1 MHSDEL
7 LIEVLTEEL
16 PAQALLNEYKEM
28 PKKLHALFQKHAIE
42 VRNETQNQNQ
52 NQNNIEVFYTPRRL
66 CVLVKD
72 FPLFTKETKEE
83 FFGPPIEI
91 ACNNKDKAQGLNA
104 LGLGF
109 YQKLGLK
116 DPKHFQSAFKN
127 NKEVLYHAKTN
138 PKQPTK
144 NLIMPIVLEFLESL
158 NFGKSMRWG
167 SVEKSFIRPI
177 HNICVLF
184 NGENFNNIEIKE
196 YGFKTKQATKA
207 HRQEGFDFIEVHS
220 PREYFEVLEKNHVI
234 LDPKKREEKILQ
246 EIKELETKH
255 HIIVEIDRDLLDEV
269 IAITEY
275 PSTLLGEFDKA
286 FLKLPSEIII
296 TSMKENQR
304 YFATFNQESQKEGQK
319 EDQKLHNGFIVVSN
333 AINKDKQ
340 KIILGNQKVLKAR
353 LSDAVFFYEND
364 LKKPLDN
371 APLESVVFVQGLGT
385 LRDKME
391 RELIIAQY
399 LTQKYAS
406 SLNMPLE
413 KALELMNR
421 AVQIAKADLLS
432 EVVYEFTELQGI
444 MGYYYAL
451 KQNENE
457 WVALSLKEQYLPAS
471 ENAPLPSSVFS
482 AIVALSLKLDSL
494 FSLFSAGKIPS
505 GSKDPFALRRLSFGL
520 LKIVA
525 HYGLKFDL
533 KVDLKNL
540 FEKVGVYQS
549 FDLEILEKFL
559 LERFNNL
566 IDCNPS
572 IIRSVLNTNERDI
585 VAIIQ
590 KVKALKRFL
599 DDPKNAQKKE
609 LLFSAF
615 KRLANINKDRNPNQT
630 SGFSANLF
638 KEPQEHALFKAFNA
652 LKTSA
657 FESLDSKI
665 EAYFGLHAPLEE
677 YFKSVLVMDK
687 DLEIQKN
694 RKNFL
699 WNVYQSFLEIGDIKE
714 IAI

>member
-7 LIEVLTEEL
+7 LVEILVEEL

-28 PKKLHALFQKHAIE
+28 PKKLHALFNKCALE
-42 VRNETQNQNQ
+42 VG
-52 NQNNIEVFYTPRRL
+52 NIEIFYTPRRL
-66 CVLVKD
+66 CLLVKD
-72 FPLFTKETKEE
+72 LPLLTQETKEE
-83 FFGPPIEI
+83 FFGPPVKI
-91 ACNNKDKAQGLNA
+91 ACNHQDKTQGLNA

-116 DPKHFQSAFKN
+116 DHQHFQTAFKN
-127 NKEVLYHAKTN
+127 NKEVLYHAKIHA
-138 PKQPTK
+138 KEPTK
-144 NLIMPIVLEFLESL
+144 DLIMPIVLEFLEGL

-167 SVEKSFIRPI
+167 NVEKSFIRPI

-184 NGENFNNIEIKE
+184 NGENFNDIEVKE
-196 YGFKTKQATKA
+196 YGFKTKQATKV
-207 HRQEGFDFIEVHS
+207 HRQEGFDFIQVDS
-220 PREYFEVLEKNHVI
+220 PKAYFEVLEKNHVI
-234 LDPKKREEKILQ
+234 LDPKKREAKILK

-255 HIIVEIDRDLLDEV
+255 NIIVEIDRDLLDEV
-269 IAITEY
+269 VAITEY
-275 PSTLLGEFDKA
+275 PSALLGEFDKA
-286 FLKLPSEIII
+286 FLKLPSEIIT

-304 YFATFNQESQKEGQK
+304 YFAAFNQKSQESPT
-319 EDQKLHNGFIVVSN
+319 LHNGFIVVSN
-333 AINKDKQ
+333 AISKDKQ
-340 KIILGNQKVLKAR
+340 KIIAGNQKVLKAR

-385 LRDKME
+385 LKDKME
-391 RELIIAQY
+391 REAVIAQY

-413 KALELMNR
+413 KALELVSR
-421 AVQIAKADLLS
+421 AVRITKADLLS
-432 EVVYEFTELQGI
+432 EVVYEFSELQGI

-457 WVALSLKEQYLPAS
+457 LVALSVKEQYLPTS

-494 FSLFSAGKIPS
+494 FSLFSVGKIPS

-525 HYGLKFDL
+525 HYGLEFDL
-533 KVDLKNL
+533 KADLKNL

-585 VAIIQ
+585 VKIIQ
-590 KVKALKRFL
+590 KVKALKHFL

-615 KRLANINKDRNPNQT
+615 KRLANINKDRNPNE
-630 SGFSANLF
+630 SSEFSISLF
-638 KEPQEHALFKAFNA
+638 KELQEHALFEAFNA
-652 LKTSA
+652 IKTSA

-687 DLEIQKN
+687 DIEIQKN

-699 WNVYQSFLEIGDIKE
+699 WGVYQSFLEIGDIKE

>member
-1 MHSDEL
+1 
-7 LIEVLTEEL
+7 
-16 PAQALLNEYKEM
+16 M
-28 PKKLHALFQKHAIE
+28 PKKLHALFQKHALE
-42 VRNETQNQNQ
+42 VG
-52 NQNNIEVFYTPRRL
+52 NIEIFYTPRRL
-66 CVLVKD
+66 CLLVKD
-72 FPLFTKETKEE
+72 FPLLTQETKEE
-83 FFGPPIEI
+83 FFGPPVKI
-91 ACNNKDKAQGLNA
+91 ACNHQDKTQGLNE

-116 DPKHFQSAFKN
+116 DHQHFQTAFKN
-127 NKEVLYHAKTN
+127 SKEVLYHAKIHA
-138 PKQPTK
+138 KEPTK
-144 NLIMPIVLEFLESL
+144 DLIMPIVLEFLEGL

-184 NGENFNNIEIKE
+184 NGENFNGIEVKE

-207 HRQEGFDFIEVHS
+207 HRQEGFDFIQVDS
-220 PREYFEVLEKNHVI
+220 PKAYFEVLEKNHVI
-234 LDPKKREEKILQ
+234 LDPKKREAKILQ

-255 HIIVEIDRDLLDEV
+255 RIIVEIDRDLLDEV
-269 IAITEY
+269 VAITEY
-275 PSTLLGEFDKA
+275 PSALLGEFDKA

-304 YFATFNQESQKEGQK
+304 YFAVFSQKSQENPT
-319 EDQKLHNGFIVVSN
+319 LHNGFIVVSN

-340 KIILGNQKVLKAR
+340 KIIAGNQKVLKAR

-371 APLESVVFVQGLGT
+371 TPLESVVFVQGLGT
-385 LRDKME
+385 LKDKME
-391 RELIIAQY
+391 REAIIAQY

-413 KALELMNR
+413 KALELIGR
-421 AVQIAKADLLS
+421 AVRIAKADLLS
-432 EVVYEFTELQGI
+432 EVVYEFSELQGI

-457 WVALSLKEQYLPAS
+457 LVALSVKEQYLPAS

-494 FSLFSAGKIPS
+494 FSLFSVGKIPS

-520 LKIVA
+520 LKIIA
-525 HYGLKFDL
+525 HYGLEFDL
-533 KVDLKNL
+533 KADLKNL

-549 FDLEILEKFL
+549 FDLEVLEKFL

-585 VAIIQ
+585 VKIIQ

-615 KRLANINKDRNPNQT
+615 KRLANINKDRNPNE
-630 SGFSANLF
+630 SSEFFISLF
-638 KEPQEHALFKAFNA
+638 KESQEHALFEAFNVI
-652 LKTSA
+652 KTSA

-687 DLEIQKN
+687 DIEIQKN

-699 WNVYQSFLEIGDIKE
+699 WSVYQSFLEIGDIKE

>member
-7 LIEVLTEEL
+7 LVEILVEEL

-28 PKKLHALFQKHAIE
+28 PKKLHALFQKCALE
-42 VRNETQNQNQ
+42 VG
-52 NQNNIEVFYTPRRL
+52 NIEIFYTPRRL
-66 CVLVKD
+66 CLLIKD
-72 FPLFTKETKEE
+72 FPLLTQETKEE
-83 FFGPPIEI
+83 FFGPPVKI
-91 ACNNKDKAQGLNA
+91 ACNNEDKTQGLNA

-116 DPKHFQSAFKN
+116 DHQHFQTAFKN
-127 NKEVLYHAKTN
+127 NKEVLYHAKIHE
-138 PKQPTK
+138 KEPTK
-144 NLIMPIVLEFLESL
+144 DLIMPIVLEFLEGL

-184 NGENFNNIEIKE
+184 NGENFNGIEVKE
-196 YGFKTKQATKA
+196 YGFKTKQATKV
-207 HRQEGFDFIEVHS
+207 HRQEGFDFIQVDS
-220 PREYFEVLEKNHVI
+220 PKAYFEVLEKNHVI
-234 LDPKKREEKILQ
+234 LDPKKREAKILQ

-255 HIIVEIDRDLLDEV
+255 CIIVETDRDLLDEV
-269 IAITEY
+269 VAITEY
-275 PSTLLGEFDKA
+275 PSALLGEFDKA
-286 FLKLPSEIII
+286 FLKLPSEIIT

-304 YFATFNQESQKEGQK
+304 YFAAFSQKSQESPT
-319 EDQKLHNGFIVVSN
+319 LHNGFVVVSN

-340 KIILGNQKVLKAR
+340 KIIAGNQKVLKAR

-385 LRDKME
+385 LKDKME
-391 RELIIAQY
+391 REAIIAQY
-399 LTQKYAS
+399 LTQKYAP

-413 KALELMNR
+413 KALELVGR
-421 AVQIAKADLLS
+421 AVRIAKADLLS
-432 EVVYEFTELQGI
+432 EVVYEFSELQGI

-457 WVALSLKEQYLPAS
+457 LVALSVKEQYLPTS

-494 FSLFSAGKIPS
+494 FSLFSTGKIPS

-520 LKIVA
+520 LKIIA
-525 HYGLKFDL
+525 HYGLEFDL
-533 KVDLKNL
+533 KADLKNL

-549 FDLEILEKFL
+549 FDLEVLEKFL
-559 LERFNNL
+559 LERFHNL

-585 VAIIQ
+585 VKIIQ

-615 KRLANINKDRNPNQT
+615 KRLANINKDRNPNES
-630 SGFSANLF
+630 SGFSTSLF
-638 KEPQEHALFKAFNA
+638 KEPEEHALFEAFNA
-652 LKTSA
+652 IKTSA

-687 DLEIQKN
+687 DIEIQKN

-699 WNVYQSFLEIGDIKE
+699 WSVYQSFLEIGDIKE

>member
-7 LIEVLTEEL
+7 LVEILVEEL

-28 PKKLHALFQKHAIE
+28 PKKLHALFQKRALE
-42 VRNETQNQNQ
+42 VG
-52 NQNNIEVFYTPRRL
+52 NIEIFYTPRRL
-66 CVLVKD
+66 CLLVKD
-72 FPLFTKETKEE
+72 FPLLTQETKEE
-83 FFGPPIEI
+83 FFGPPVKI
-91 ACNNKDKAQGLNA
+91 ACNHQDKTQGLNE

-116 DPKHFQSAFKN
+116 DHQHFQTAFKN
-127 NKEVLYHAKTN
+127 NKEVLYHAKIHE
-138 PKQPTK
+138 KEPTK
-144 NLIMPIVLEFLESL
+144 DLIIPIVLEFLEGL

-167 SVEKSFIRPI
+167 NVEKSFIRPI

-184 NGENFNNIEIKE
+184 NGENFNGIEVKE

-207 HRQEGFDFIEVHS
+207 HRQEGFDFIQVDS
-220 PREYFEVLEKNHVI
+220 PKAYFEVLEKKHVI
-234 LDPKKREEKILQ
+234 LDPKKREAKILQ

-255 HIIVEIDRDLLDEV
+255 NIIVEIDRDLLDEV
-269 IAITEY
+269 VAITEY
-275 PSTLLGEFDKA
+275 PSALLGEFDKA
-286 FLKLPSEIII
+286 FLKLPSEIIT

-304 YFATFNQESQKEGQK
+304 YFAAFNQKSQESPT
-319 EDQKLHNGFIVVSN
+319 LHNGFIVVSN

-340 KIILGNQKVLKAR
+340 KIIAGNQKVLKAR

-385 LRDKME
+385 LKDKME
-391 RELIIAQY
+391 REAIIAQY

-406 SLNMPLE
+406 SLNMSLE
-413 KALELMNR
+413 KALELVSR
-421 AVQIAKADLLS
+421 AVRIAKADLLS
-432 EVVYEFTELQGI
+432 EVVYEFSELQGI

-457 WVALSLKEQYLPAS
+457 LVALSVKEQYLPAS

-494 FSLFSAGKIPS
+494 FSLFSVGKIPS

-525 HYGLKFDL
+525 HYGLEFDL
-533 KVDLKNL
+533 KADLKNL

-549 FDLEILEKFL
+549 FDLEVLEKFL

-585 VAIIQ
+585 VKIIQ

-615 KRLANINKDRNPNQT
+615 KRLANINKDRNPNE
-630 SGFSANLF
+630 SSEFSISLF
-638 KEPQEHALFKAFNA
+638 KELQEHALFEAFNA
-652 LKTSA
+652 IKTSA
-657 FESLDSKI
+657 FENLDSKI

-687 DLEIQKN
+687 DIEIQKN

-699 WNVYQSFLEIGDIKE
+699 WGVYQSFLEIGDIKE

>member
-7 LIEVLTEEL
+7 LVEILVEEL

-28 PKKLHALFQKHAIE
+28 PKKLHALFNKHALE
-42 VRNETQNQNQ
+42 VG
-52 NQNNIEVFYTPRRL
+52 NIEIFYTPRRL
-66 CVLVKD
+66 CLLVKD
-72 FPLFTKETKEE
+72 FPLLTQETKEE
-83 FFGPPIEI
+83 FFGPPVKI
-91 ACNNKDKAQGLNA
+91 ACNHQDKTQGLNE

-116 DPKHFQSAFKN
+116 DHQHFQTAFKN
-127 NKEVLYHAKTN
+127 NKEVLYHAKIHA
-138 PKQPTK
+138 KEPTK
-144 NLIMPIVLEFLESL
+144 DLIMPIVLEFLEGL

-167 SVEKSFIRPI
+167 NVEKSFIRPI

-184 NGENFNNIEIKE
+184 NGENFNGIEVKE
-196 YGFKTKQATKA
+196 YGFKTKQATKV
-207 HRQEGFDFIEVHS
+207 HRQEGFDFIQVDS
-220 PREYFEVLEKNHVI
+220 PKAYFEVLEKKHVI
-234 LDPKKREEKILQ
+234 LDPKKREAKILQ

-269 IAITEY
+269 VAITEY
-275 PSTLLGEFDKA
+275 PSALLGEFDKA
-286 FLKLPSEIII
+286 FLKLPSEIIT

-304 YFATFNQESQKEGQK
+304 YFAAFNQKSQESPT
-319 EDQKLHNGFIVVSN
+319 LHNGFIVVSN

-340 KIILGNQKVLKAR
+340 KIIAGNQKVLKAR

-385 LRDKME
+385 LKDKME
-391 RELIIAQY
+391 REAIIAQY

-406 SLNMPLE
+406 SLNMSLE
-413 KALELMNR
+413 KALELIGR
-421 AVQIAKADLLS
+421 AVRIAKADLLS
-432 EVVYEFTELQGI
+432 EVVYEFSELQGI

-457 WVALSLKEQYLPAS
+457 LVALSVKEQYLPAS

-494 FSLFSAGKIPS
+494 FSLFSVGKIPS

-525 HYGLKFDL
+525 HYGLGFDL
-533 KVDLKNL
+533 KADLKNL
-540 FEKVGVYQS
+540 FERVGVYQS
-549 FDLEILEKFL
+549 FDLEVLEKFL

-585 VAIIQ
+585 VKIIQ

-615 KRLANINKDRNPNQT
+615 KRLANINKDRNPNE
-630 SGFSANLF
+630 SSEFFISLF
-638 KEPQEHALFKAFNA
+638 KESQEHALFEAFNA
-652 LKTSA
+652 IKTSA

-687 DLEIQKN
+687 DIEIQKN

-699 WNVYQSFLEIGDIKE
+699 WGVYQSFLEIGDIKE

>member
-7 LIEVLTEEL
+7 LVEILVEEL

-28 PKKLHALFQKHAIE
+28 PKKLHALFQKHALE
-42 VRNETQNQNQ
+42 VG
-52 NQNNIEVFYTPRRL
+52 NIEIFYTPRRL
-66 CVLVKD
+66 CLLVKD
-72 FPLFTKETKEE
+72 FPLLTQETKEE
-83 FFGPPIEI
+83 FFGPPVKI
-91 ACNNKDKAQGLNA
+91 ACNHQDKTQGLNE

-116 DPKHFQSAFKN
+116 DYQHFQTAFKN
-127 NKEVLYHAKTN
+127 NKEVLYHAKIHE
-138 PKQPTK
+138 KEPTK
-144 NLIMPIVLEFLESL
+144 DLIMPIVLEFLEDL

-167 SVEKSFIRPI
+167 NVEKSFIRPI

-184 NGENFNNIEIKE
+184 NGENFNDIEVKE
-196 YGFKTKQATKA
+196 YGFKTKQATKV
-207 HRQEGFDFIEVHS
+207 HRQDGFDFIQVDS
-220 PREYFEVLEKNHVI
+220 PKAYFEVLEKKHVI
-234 LDPKKREEKILQ
+234 LDPKKREAKILQ

-255 HIIVEIDRDLLDEV
+255 RIIVEIDRDLLDEV
-269 IAITEY
+269 VAITEY
-275 PSTLLGEFDKA
+275 PSALLGEFDKE
-286 FLKLPSEIII
+286 FLKLPSEIIT

-304 YFATFNQESQKEGQK
+304 YFAAFNQKSQESPT
-319 EDQKLHNGFIVVSN
+319 LHNGFIVVSN

-340 KIILGNQKVLKAR
+340 KIIAGNQKVLKAR

-385 LRDKME
+385 LKDKME
-391 RELIIAQY
+391 REAVIAQY
-399 LTQKYAS
+399 LTQKYAP

-413 KALELMNR
+413 KALELVSR
-421 AVQIAKADLLS
+421 AVRIAKADLLS
-432 EVVYEFTELQGI
+432 EVVYEFSELQGI

-457 WVALSLKEQYLPAS
+457 LVALSVKEQYLPAS

-525 HYGLKFDL
+525 HYGLEFDL
-533 KVDLKNL
+533 KADLKNL

-549 FDLEILEKFL
+549 FDLEVLEKFL

-585 VAIIQ
+585 VKIIQ

-615 KRLANINKDRNPNQT
+615 KRLANINKDRNPNES
-630 SGFSANLF
+630 SGFSISLF
-638 KEPQEHALFKAFNA
+638 KELQEHALFEAFNA
-652 LKTSA
+652 IKTST

-687 DLEIQKN
+687 DIEIQKN

-699 WNVYQSFLEIGDIKE
+699 WGVYQSFLEIGDIKE

>member
-7 LIEVLTEEL
+7 LVEILVEEL

-28 PKKLHALFQKHAIE
+28 PKKLHALFQKRALE
-42 VRNETQNQNQ
+42 VG
-52 NQNNIEVFYTPRRL
+52 NIEIFYTPRRL
-66 CVLVKD
+66 CLLVKD
-72 FPLFTKETKEE
+72 FPLLTQETKEE
-83 FFGPPIEI
+83 FFGPPIKI
-91 ACNNKDKAQGLNA
+91 ACNHQDKTQGLNA

-116 DPKHFQSAFKN
+116 DHQHFQTAFKN
-127 NKEVLYHAKTN
+127 NKEVLYHAKIHA
-138 PKQPTK
+138 KEPTK
-144 NLIMPIVLEFLESL
+144 DLIMPIVLEFLEGL

-167 SVEKSFIRPI
+167 NVEKSFIRPI

-184 NGENFNNIEIKE
+184 NGENFNGIEVKE
-196 YGFKTKQATKA
+196 YGFKTKQATKV
-207 HRQEGFDFIEVHS
+207 HRQEGFDFIQVDS
-220 PREYFEVLEKNHVI
+220 PKAYFEVLEKNHVI
-234 LDPKKREEKILQ
+234 LDPKKREAKILQ

-255 HIIVEIDRDLLDEV
+255 RIIVEIDRDLLDEV
-269 IAITEY
+269 VAITEY

-286 FLKLPSEIII
+286 FLKLPSEIIT

-304 YFATFNQESQKEGQK
+304 YFAVFNQKSQESPT
-319 EDQKLHNGFIVVSN
+319 LHNGFIVVSN

-340 KIILGNQKVLKAR
+340 KIIAGNQKVLKAR

-385 LRDKME
+385 LKDKME
-391 RELIIAQY
+391 REAVIAQY

-413 KALELMNR
+413 KALELVGR
-421 AVQIAKADLLS
+421 AVRIAKADLLS
-432 EVVYEFTELQGI
+432 EVVYEFSELQGI

-457 WVALSLKEQYLPAS
+457 LVALSVKEQYLPAS
-471 ENAPLPSSVFS
+471 ENASLPSSVFS

-494 FSLFSAGKIPS
+494 FSLFSVGKIPS

-520 LKIVA
+520 LKIIA
-525 HYGLKFDL
+525 HYGLGFDL
-533 KVDLKNL
+533 KADLKNL

-549 FDLEILEKFL
+549 FDLEVLEKFL

-585 VAIIQ
+585 VKIIQ

-615 KRLANINKDRNPNQT
+615 KRLANINKDRNPNE
-630 SGFSANLF
+630 SSEFFISLF
-638 KEPQEHALFKAFNA
+638 KESQEHALFEAFNVI
-652 LKTSA
+652 KTSA

-665 EAYFGLHAPLEE
+665 EAYFGLHVPLEE

-687 DLEIQKN
+687 DIEIQKN

-699 WNVYQSFLEIGDIKE
+699 WSVYQSFLEIGDIKE

>member
-7 LIEVLTEEL
+7 LVEILVEEL

-28 PKKLHALFQKHAIE
+28 PKKLHVLFHKRALE
-42 VRNETQNQNQ
+42 VG
-52 NQNNIEVFYTPRRL
+52 NIEIFYTPRRL
-66 CVLVKD
+66 CLLVKD
-72 FPLFTKETKEE
+72 FPLLTQETKEE
-83 FFGPPIEI
+83 FFGPPVKI
-91 ACNNKDKAQGLNA
+91 ACNHQDKTQGLNE

-116 DPKHFQSAFKN
+116 DHQHFQTAFKN
-127 NKEVLYHAKTN
+127 NKEVLYHAKIHA
-138 PKQPTK
+138 KEPTK
-144 NLIMPIVLEFLESL
+144 DLIMPIVLEFLEGL

-167 SVEKSFIRPI
+167 NVEKSFIRPI

-184 NGENFNNIEIKE
+184 NGENFNDIEVKE

-207 HRQEGFDFIEVHS
+207 HRQESFDFIQVDS
-220 PREYFEVLEKNHVI
+220 PKAYFEVLEKNHVI
-234 LDPKKREEKILQ
+234 LDPKKREAKILQ

-255 HIIVEIDRDLLDEV
+255 RIIVEIDRDLLDEV
-269 IAITEY
+269 VAITEY
-275 PSTLLGEFDKA
+275 PSALLGEFDKA
-286 FLKLPSEIII
+286 FLKLPSEIIT

-304 YFATFNQESQKEGQK
+304 YFAAFNQKSQESPT
-319 EDQKLHNGFIVVSN
+319 LHNGFIVVSN

-340 KIILGNQKVLKAR
+340 KIIAGNQKVLKAR

-385 LRDKME
+385 LKDKME
-391 RELIIAQY
+391 REAIIAQY
-399 LTQKYAS
+399 LTQKYAP

-413 KALELMNR
+413 KALELVGR
-421 AVQIAKADLLS
+421 AVRIAKADLLS
-432 EVVYEFTELQGI
+432 EVVYEFSELQGI

-451 KQNENE
+451 EQNENE
-457 WVALSLKEQYLPAS
+457 LVALSVKEQYLPAS

-494 FSLFSAGKIPS
+494 FSLFSVGKIPS

-525 HYGLKFDL
+525 HYGLEFDL
-533 KVDLKNL
+533 KADLKNL
-540 FEKVGVYQS
+540 FEKVGVYQK
-549 FDLEILEKFL
+549 FDLEVLEKFL

-585 VAIIQ
+585 VKIIQ

-615 KRLANINKDRNPNQT
+615 KRLANINKDRNPNE
-630 SGFSANLF
+630 SSEFFISLF
-638 KEPQEHALFKAFNA
+638 KELQEHALFEAFNA
-652 LKTSA
+652 IKTSA

-687 DLEIQKN
+687 DIEIQKN

-699 WNVYQSFLEIGDIKE
+699 WGVYQSFLEIGDIKE

>member
-7 LIEVLTEEL
+7 LVEILVEEL

-28 PKKLHALFQKHAIE
+28 PKKLHALFQKHALE
-42 VRNETQNQNQ
+42 VG
-52 NQNNIEVFYTPRRL
+52 NIEIFYTPRRL
-66 CVLVKD
+66 CLLVKD
-72 FPLFTKETKEE
+72 FPLLTQETKEE
-83 FFGPPIEI
+83 FFGPPVKI
-91 ACNNKDKAQGLNA
+91 ACNHQDKTQGLNE

-116 DPKHFQSAFKN
+116 DHQHFQTAFKN
-127 NKEVLYHAKTN
+127 NKEVLYHAKIHA
-138 PKQPTK
+138 KEPTK
-144 NLIMPIVLEFLESL
+144 DLIMPIVLEFLEGL

-167 SVEKSFIRPI
+167 NVEKSFIRPI

-184 NGENFNNIEIKE
+184 NGENFNGIEVKE

-207 HRQEGFDFIEVHS
+207 HRQEGFDFIQVDS
-220 PREYFEVLEKNHVI
+220 PKAYFEVLEKNHVI
-234 LDPKKREEKILQ
+234 LDPKKREAKILQ

-255 HIIVEIDRDLLDEV
+255 RIIVEIDRDLLDEV
-269 IAITEY
+269 VAITEY
-275 PSTLLGEFDKA
+275 PSVLLGEFDKA
-286 FLKLPSEIII
+286 FLKLPNEIIT

-304 YFATFNQESQKEGQK
+304 YFAAFNQKSQESPT
-319 EDQKLHNGFIVVSN
+319 LHNGFIVVSN

-340 KIILGNQKVLKAR
+340 KIIAGNQKVLKAR

-385 LRDKME
+385 LKDKME
-391 RELIIAQY
+391 REAIIAQY

-413 KALELMNR
+413 KALELIGR
-421 AVQIAKADLLS
+421 AVRIAKADLLS
-432 EVVYEFTELQGI
+432 EVVYEFSELQGI

-457 WVALSLKEQYLPAS
+457 LVALSVKEQYLPAS

-494 FSLFSAGKIPS
+494 FSLFSVGKIPS

-520 LKIVA
+520 LKIIA
-525 HYGLKFDL
+525 HYGLGFDL
-533 KVDLKNL
+533 KADLKNL

-549 FDLEILEKFL
+549 FDLEVLEKFL

-566 IDCNPS
+566 IDCNLS

-585 VAIIQ
+585 VKIIQ

-615 KRLANINKDRNPNQT
+615 KRLANINKDRNPNE
-630 SGFSANLF
+630 SSEFSISLF
-638 KEPQEHALFKAFNA
+638 KELQEHALFEAFNA
-652 LKTSA
+652 IKTSA

-687 DLEIQKN
+687 DIEIQKN

-699 WNVYQSFLEIGDIKE
+699 WGVYQSFLEIGDIKE

>member
-7 LIEVLTEEL
+7 LVEVLVEEL

-28 PKKLHALFQKHAIE
+28 PKKLHALFQKRALE
-42 VRNETQNQNQ
+42 VG
-52 NQNNIEVFYTPRRL
+52 NIEVFYTPRRL
-66 CVLVKD
+66 CLFVKD
-72 FPLFTKETKEE
+72 FPLLTQETKEE
-83 FFGPPIEI
+83 FFGPPVKI
-91 ACNNKDKAQGLNA
+91 ACNHQDKTQGLNA

-116 DPKHFQSAFKN
+116 DHQHFQTAFKN
-127 NKEVLYHAKTN
+127 NKEVLYHAKIHA
-138 PKQPTK
+138 KQPTK
-144 NLIMPIVLEFLESL
+144 DLIMPVVLEFLEGL

-167 SVEKSFIRPI
+167 NVEKSFIRPI

-184 NGENFNNIEIKE
+184 NGENFNDIEVKE

-207 HRQEGFDFIEVHS
+207 HRQEGFDFIQVDS
-220 PREYFEVLEKNHVI
+220 PKAYFEVLEKNHVI
-234 LDPKKREEKILQ
+234 LDPKKREAKILQ

-255 HIIVEIDRDLLDEV
+255 HIIVEMDRDLLDEV
-269 IAITEY
+269 VAITEY
-275 PSTLLGEFDKA
+275 PTVLLGEFDKA
-286 FLKLPSEIII
+286 FLKLPSEIIT

-304 YFATFNQESQKEGQK
+304 YFAIFNQKSQEESPT
-319 EDQKLHNGFIVVSN
+319 LHNGFIVVSN

-385 LRDKME
+385 LKDKME
-391 RELIIAQY
+391 RESIIAQY

-413 KALELMNR
+413 KALELVKR

-432 EVVYEFTELQGI
+432 EVVYEFSELQGI

-451 KQNENE
+451 EQNENE
-457 WVALSLKEQYLPAS
+457 LIALSLKEQYLPAS

-482 AIVALSLKLDSL
+482 SIVALSLKIDSL
-494 FSLFSAGKIPS
+494 FSLFSVGKIPS

-520 LKIVA
+520 LKIIA
-525 HYGLKFDL
+525 HYGLEFDL
-533 KVDLKNL
+533 KADLKNL
-540 FEKVGVYQS
+540 FQKVGVYQS

-585 VAIIQ
+585 VKIIQ

-615 KRLANINKDRNPNQT
+615 KRLANINKDRNPNE
-630 SGFSANLF
+630 SSEFSTHLF
-638 KEPQEHALFKAFNA
+638 KEPKEHALFEAFNA
-652 LKTSA
+652 IKTSA

-665 EAYFGLHAPLEE
+665 EAYFSLHAPLEE

-687 DLEIQKN
+687 DIEIQKN

-699 WNVYQSFLEIGDIKE
+699 WDVYQSFLEIGDIKE

>member
-7 LIEVLTEEL
+7 LVEILVEEL

-28 PKKLHALFQKHAIE
+28 PKKLHALFQKRALE
-42 VRNETQNQNQ
+42 VG
-52 NQNNIEVFYTPRRL
+52 NIEIFYTPRRL
-66 CVLVKD
+66 CLLVKD
-72 FPLFTKETKEE
+72 FPLLTQETKEE
-83 FFGPPIEI
+83 FFGPPVKI
-91 ACNNKDKAQGLNA
+91 ACNHQDKTQGLNA

-116 DPKHFQSAFKN
+116 DHQHFQTAFKN
-127 NKEVLYHAKTN
+127 NKEVLYHAKIHA
-138 PKQPTK
+138 KEPTK
-144 NLIMPIVLEFLESL
+144 DLIMPIVLEFLEGL

-167 SVEKSFIRPI
+167 NVEKSFIRPI

-184 NGENFNNIEIKE
+184 NGENFNGIEVKE

-207 HRQEGFDFIEVHS
+207 HRQEGFDFIQVDS
-220 PREYFEVLEKNHVI
+220 PKAYFEVLEKNHVI
-234 LDPKKREEKILQ
+234 LDPKKREAKILQ

-255 HIIVEIDRDLLDEV
+255 RIIVEIDRDLLDEV
-269 IAITEY
+269 VAITEY
-275 PSTLLGEFDKA
+275 PSALLGEFDKA
-286 FLKLPSEIII
+286 FLKLPNEIII

-304 YFATFNQESQKEGQK
+304 YFAAFNQKSQESPT
-319 EDQKLHNGFIVVSN
+319 LHNGFIVVSN

-340 KIILGNQKVLKAR
+340 KIIAGNQKVLKAR

-385 LRDKME
+385 LKDKME
-391 RELIIAQY
+391 REAIIAEY

-406 SLNMPLE
+406 SLNMSLE
-413 KALELMNR
+413 KALELVGR
-421 AVQIAKADLLS
+421 AVRIAKADLLS
-432 EVVYEFTELQGI
+432 EVVYEFSELQGI

-457 WVALSLKEQYLPAS
+457 LVALSVKEQYLPAS

-494 FSLFSAGKIPS
+494 FSLFSVGKIPS

-525 HYGLKFDL
+525 HYGLGFDL
-533 KVDLKNL
+533 KADLKNL

-549 FDLEILEKFL
+549 FDLEVLEKFL

-585 VAIIQ
+585 VKIIQ

-615 KRLANINKDRNPNQT
+615 KRLANINKDRNPDE
-630 SGFSANLF
+630 SSEFSISLF
-638 KEPQEHALFKAFNA
+638 KESQEHALFEAFKAI
-652 LKTSA
+652 KTSA

-687 DLEIQKN
+687 DIEIQKN

-699 WNVYQSFLEIGDIKE
+699 WGVYQSFLEIGDIKE

>member
-7 LIEVLTEEL
+7 LVEILVEEL

-28 PKKLHALFQKHAIE
+28 PKKLHALFQKHALE
-42 VRNETQNQNQ
+42 VG
-52 NQNNIEVFYTPRRL
+52 NIEIFYTPRRL
-66 CVLVKD
+66 CLLVKD
-72 FPLFTKETKEE
+72 FPLLTQETKEE
-83 FFGPPIEI
+83 FFGPPVKI
-91 ACNNKDKAQGLNA
+91 ACNHQDKTQGLNA

-116 DPKHFQSAFKN
+116 DHQHFQTAFKN
-127 NKEVLYHAKTN
+127 NKEVLYHAKIHA
-138 PKQPTK
+138 KEPTK
-144 NLIMPIVLEFLESL
+144 DLIMPIVLEFLEGL

-167 SVEKSFIRPI
+167 NVEKSFIRPI

-184 NGENFNNIEIKE
+184 NGENFNDIEVKE

-207 HRQEGFDFIEVHS
+207 HRQEGFDFIQVDS
-220 PREYFEVLEKNHVI
+220 PKAYFEVLEKKHVI
-234 LDPKKREEKILQ
+234 LDPKKREAKILQ

-255 HIIVEIDRDLLDEV
+255 CIIVEIDRDLLDEIV
-269 IAITEY
+269 AITEY
-275 PSTLLGEFDKA
+275 PSALLGEFDKA
-286 FLKLPSEIII
+286 FLKLPSEIIT

-304 YFATFNQESQKEGQK
+304 YFAAFNQKSQESPT
-319 EDQKLHNGFIVVSN
+319 LHNGFIVVSN

-340 KIILGNQKVLKAR
+340 KIIAGNQKVLKAR

-385 LRDKME
+385 LKDKME
-391 RELIIAQY
+391 REVVIAQY

-413 KALELMNR
+413 KSLELVGR
-421 AVQIAKADLLS
+421 AVRIAKADLLS
-432 EVVYEFTELQGI
+432 EVVYEFSELQGI

-451 KQNENE
+451 EQNENE
-457 WVALSLKEQYLPAS
+457 LVALSVKEQYLPAS

-494 FSLFSAGKIPS
+494 FSLFSVGKIPS

-525 HYGLKFDL
+525 HYGLEFDL
-533 KVDLKNL
+533 KADLKNL

-549 FDLEILEKFL
+549 FDLEVLEKFL

-585 VAIIQ
+585 VKIIQ

-615 KRLANINKDRNPNQT
+615 KRLANINKDRNPNE
-630 SGFSANLF
+630 SSEFFISLF
-638 KEPQEHALFKAFNA
+638 KEPQEHALFEAFNA
-652 LKTSA
+652 IKTSA

-687 DLEIQKN
+687 DIEIQKN

-699 WNVYQSFLEIGDIKE
+699 WGVYQSFLEIGDIKE

>member
-1 MHSDEL
+1 MHSDKL
-7 LIEVLTEEL
+7 LVEILVEEL

-28 PKKLHALFQKHAIE
+28 PKKLHALFNKRALE
-42 VRNETQNQNQ
+42 VG
-52 NQNNIEVFYTPRRL
+52 NIEIFYTPRRL
-66 CVLVKD
+66 CLLVKD
-72 FPLFTKETKEE
+72 FPLLTQETKEE
-83 FFGPPIEI
+83 FFGPPVKI
-91 ACNNKDKAQGLNA
+91 ACNHQDKTQGLNE

-116 DPKHFQSAFKN
+116 DHQHFQTAFKN
-127 NKEVLYHAKTN
+127 NKEVLYHAKIHA
-138 PKQPTK
+138 KEPTK
-144 NLIMPIVLEFLESL
+144 DLIMPIVLEFLEGL

-167 SVEKSFIRPI
+167 NVEKSFIRPI

-184 NGENFNNIEIKE
+184 NGENFNDIEVKE
-196 YGFKTKQATKA
+196 YGFKTKQATKV
-207 HRQEGFDFIEVHS
+207 HRQEGFDFIRVDS
-220 PREYFEVLEKNHVI
+220 PKAYFEVLEKNHVI
-234 LDPKKREEKILQ
+234 LDPKKREAKILQ

-269 IAITEY
+269 VAITEY
-275 PSTLLGEFDKA
+275 PSALLGEFDKA
-286 FLKLPSEIII
+286 FLKLPSEIIT

-304 YFATFNQESQKEGQK
+304 YFAVFNQKSQESPT
-319 EDQKLHNGFIVVSN
+319 LHNGFIVVSN

-340 KIILGNQKVLKAR
+340 KIIAGNQKVLKAR

-385 LRDKME
+385 LKDKME
-391 RELIIAQY
+391 REAVIAQY

-406 SLNMPLE
+406 SLNMSLE
-413 KALELMNR
+413 KALELVSR
-421 AVQIAKADLLS
+421 AVRIAKADLLS
-432 EVVYEFTELQGI
+432 EVVYEFSELQGI

-457 WVALSLKEQYLPAS
+457 LVALSVKEQYLPAS
-471 ENAPLPSSVFS
+471 ENASLPSSVFS

-494 FSLFSAGKIPS
+494 FSLFSVGKIPS

-525 HYGLKFDL
+525 HYGLGFDL
-533 KVDLKNL
+533 KADLKNL

-585 VAIIQ
+585 VKIIQ

-609 LLFSAF
+609 LLFSVF
-615 KRLANINKDRNPNQT
+615 KRLANINKDRNPNE
-630 SGFSANLF
+630 SSEFSISLF
-638 KEPQEHALFKAFNA
+638 KEPQEHALFEAFKAI
-652 LKTSA
+652 KTSA

-687 DLEIQKN
+687 DIEIQKN

-699 WNVYQSFLEIGDIKE
+699 WSVYQSFLEIGDIKE

>member
-7 LIEVLTEEL
+7 LVEILVEEL

-28 PKKLHALFQKHAIE
+28 PKKLHALFNKRALE
-42 VRNETQNQNQ
+42 VG
-52 NQNNIEVFYTPRRL
+52 NIEIFYTPRRL
-66 CVLVKD
+66 CLLVKD
-72 FPLFTKETKEE
+72 FPLLTQETKEE
-83 FFGPPIEI
+83 FFGPPVKI
-91 ACNNKDKAQGLNA
+91 ACNYQDKTQGLNE

-116 DPKHFQSAFKN
+116 DRQHFQTAFKN
-127 NKEVLYHAKTN
+127 NKEVLYHAKIHA
-138 PKQPTK
+138 KEPTK
-144 NLIMPIVLEFLESL
+144 DLIMPIVLEFLEGL

-167 SVEKSFIRPI
+167 NVEKSFIRPI

-184 NGENFNNIEIKE
+184 NGENFNGIEVKE

-207 HRQEGFDFIEVHS
+207 HRQEGFDFIQVDS
-220 PREYFEVLEKNHVI
+220 PKAYFEVLEKKHVI
-234 LDPKKREEKILQ
+234 LDPKKREAKILQ

-255 HIIVEIDRDLLDEV
+255 NIIVEIDRDLLDEV
-269 IAITEY
+269 VAITEY
-275 PSTLLGEFDKA
+275 PSALLGEFDKA
-286 FLKLPSEIII
+286 FLKLPSEIIT

-304 YFATFNQESQKEGQK
+304 YFAAFNQKSQESPT
-319 EDQKLHNGFIVVSN
+319 LHNGFIVVSN

-340 KIILGNQKVLKAR
+340 KIIAGNQKVLKAR

-385 LRDKME
+385 LKDKME
-391 RELIIAQY
+391 REAIIAQY

-413 KALELMNR
+413 KALELVSR
-421 AVQIAKADLLS
+421 AVRIAKADLLS
-432 EVVYEFTELQGI
+432 EMVYEFSELQGI

-457 WVALSLKEQYLPAS
+457 LVALSVKEQYLPTS

-494 FSLFSAGKIPS
+494 FSLFSVGKIPS

-525 HYGLKFDL
+525 YYGLEFDL
-533 KVDLKNL
+533 KADLKNL

-549 FDLEILEKFL
+549 FDLEVLEKFL

-585 VAIIQ
+585 VKIIQ

-615 KRLANINKDRNPNQT
+615 KRLANINKDRNPNE
-630 SGFSANLF
+630 SSEFFISLF
-638 KEPQEHALFKAFNA
+638 KELQEHALFEAFNA
-652 LKTSA
+652 IKTSA

-665 EAYFGLHAPLEE
+665 EAYFGLRAPLEE

-687 DLEIQKN
+687 DIEIQKN

-699 WNVYQSFLEIGDIKE
+699 WSVYQSFLEIGDIKE

>member
-7 LIEVLTEEL
+7 LVEILVEEL

-28 PKKLHALFQKHAIE
+28 PKKLHALFQKRALE
-42 VRNETQNQNQ
+42 VG
-52 NQNNIEVFYTPRRL
+52 NIEIFYTPRRL
-66 CVLVKD
+66 CLLVKD
-72 FPLFTKETKEE
+72 FPLLTQETKEE
-83 FFGPPIEI
+83 FFGPPVKI
-91 ACNNKDKAQGLNA
+91 ACNHQDKTQGLNA

-116 DPKHFQSAFKN
+116 DHQHFQTAFKN
-127 NKEVLYHAKTN
+127 NKEVLYHAKIHA
-138 PKQPTK
+138 KEPTK
-144 NLIMPIVLEFLESL
+144 DLIMPIVLEFLEGL

-167 SVEKSFIRPI
+167 NVEKSFIRPI

-184 NGENFNNIEIKE
+184 NGGNFNDIEVKE
-196 YGFKTKQATKA
+196 YGFKTKQATKV
-207 HRQEGFDFIEVHS
+207 HRQDGFDFIQVDS
-220 PREYFEVLEKNHVI
+220 PKAYFEVLEKNHVI
-234 LDPKKREEKILQ
+234 LDPKKREAKILQ

-255 HIIVEIDRDLLDEV
+255 RIIVEIDRDLLDEV
-269 IAITEY
+269 VAITEY
-275 PSTLLGEFDKA
+275 PSALLGEFDKA

-304 YFATFNQESQKEGQK
+304 YFAAFSQKSQESPT
-319 EDQKLHNGFIVVSN
+319 LHNGFIVVSN

-340 KIILGNQKVLKAR
+340 KIIAGNQKVLKAR

-385 LRDKME
+385 LKDKME
-391 RELIIAQY
+391 REAVIAQY

-413 KALELMNR
+413 KALELIGR
-421 AVQIAKADLLS
+421 AVRIAKADLLS
-432 EVVYEFTELQGI
+432 EVVYEFSELQGI

-457 WVALSLKEQYLPAS
+457 LVALSVKEQYLPAS

-494 FSLFSAGKIPS
+494 FSLFSVGKIPS

-520 LKIVA
+520 LKIIA
-525 HYGLKFDL
+525 HYGLGFDL
-533 KVDLKNL
+533 KADLKNL

-549 FDLEILEKFL
+549 FDLEVVEKFL

-585 VAIIQ
+585 VKIIQ

-615 KRLANINKDRNPNQT
+615 KRLANINKDRNPNK
-630 SGFSANLF
+630 SSEFFISLF
-638 KEPQEHALFKAFNA
+638 KEPQEHALFEAFNA
-652 LKTSA
+652 IKTSA

-687 DLEIQKN
+687 DIEIQKN

-699 WNVYQSFLEIGDIKE
+699 WGVYQSFLEIGDIKE

>member
-7 LIEVLTEEL
+7 LVEILVEEL

-28 PKKLHALFQKHAIE
+28 PKKLHALFDKRALE
-42 VRNETQNQNQ
+42 VG
-52 NQNNIEVFYTPRRL
+52 NIEVFYTPRRL
-66 CVLVKD
+66 CLLVKD
-72 FPLFTKETKEE
+72 FPLLTQETKEE
-83 FFGPPIEI
+83 FFGPPVKI
-91 ACNNKDKAQGLNA
+91 ACNNEDKTQGLNA

-116 DPKHFQSAFKN
+116 DHQHFQTALKN
-127 NKEVLYHAKTN
+127 NKEVLYHAKIHE
-138 PKQPTK
+138 KEPTK
-144 NLIMPIVLEFLESL
+144 DLIIPIVLEFLESL

-167 SVEKSFIRPI
+167 NVEKSFIRPI

-184 NGENFNNIEIKE
+184 NGENFNDIEVKE
-196 YGFKTKQATKA
+196 YGFKTKQATKV
-207 HRQEGFDFIEVHS
+207 HRQEGFDFIQVDS
-220 PREYFEVLEKNHVI
+220 PKAYFEVLEKNHVI
-234 LDPKKREEKILQ
+234 LDPKKRKAKILQ
-246 EIKELETKH
+246 EIKDLETKH
-255 HIIVEIDRDLLDEV
+255 NIIVEIDRDLLDEV
-269 IAITEY
+269 VAITEY
-275 PSTLLGEFDKA
+275 PSALLGEFDKA
-286 FLKLPSEIII
+286 FLKLPTEIIT

-304 YFATFNQESQKEGQK
+304 YFAAFNQKNQESPT
-319 EDQKLHNGFIVVSN
+319 LHNGFIVVSN
-333 AINKDKQ
+333 AISKDKQ
-340 KIILGNQKVLKAR
+340 KIIAGNQKVLKAR

-385 LRDKME
+385 LKDKME
-391 RELIIAQY
+391 REAIIAQY

-413 KALELMNR
+413 KAFELVGR
-421 AVQIAKADLLS
+421 AVKIAKADLLS
-432 EVVYEFTELQGI
+432 EVVYEFSELQGI

-457 WVALSLKEQYLPAS
+457 LVALSVKEQYLPAS

-520 LKIVA
+520 LKIIA
-525 HYGLKFDL
+525 HYGLEFDL
-533 KVDLKNL
+533 KADLKNL

-549 FDLEILEKFL
+549 FDLEVLEKFL
-559 LERFNNL
+559 LERFHNL

-585 VAIIQ
+585 VKIIQ

-609 LLFSAF
+609 LLFSTF
-615 KRLANINKDRNPNQT
+615 KRLANINKDRNPNE
-630 SGFSANLF
+630 SSEFSISLF
-638 KEPQEHALFKAFNA
+638 KELQEHALFEAFNA
-652 LKTSA
+652 IKTSA
-657 FESLDSKI
+657 FEGLDSKI

-687 DLEIQKN
+687 DIEIQKN

-699 WNVYQSFLEIGDIKE
+699 WSVYQSFLEIGDIKE

>member
-7 LIEVLTEEL
+7 LVEILVEEL

-28 PKKLHALFQKHAIE
+28 PKKLHALFQKHALE
-42 VRNETQNQNQ
+42 VG
-52 NQNNIEVFYTPRRL
+52 NIEIFYTPRRL
-66 CVLVKD
+66 CLLVKD
-72 FPLFTKETKEE
+72 FPLLTQETKEE
-83 FFGPPIEI
+83 FFGPPVKI
-91 ACNNKDKAQGLNA
+91 ACNHQDKTQGLNA

-116 DPKHFQSAFKN
+116 DHQHFQIAFKN
-127 NKEVLYHAKTN
+127 NKEVLYHAKIHA
-138 PKQPTK
+138 KEPTK
-144 NLIMPIVLEFLESL
+144 DLIMPIVLEFLEGL

-167 SVEKSFIRPI
+167 NVEKSFIRPI

-184 NGENFNNIEIKE
+184 NGENFNDIEVKE

-207 HRQEGFDFIEVHS
+207 HRQEGFDFIQVDS
-220 PREYFEVLEKNHVI
+220 PKAYFEVLEKKHVI
-234 LDPKKREEKILQ
+234 LDPKKREAKILK

-269 IAITEY
+269 VAITEY
-275 PSTLLGEFDKA
+275 PSALLGEFDKA
-286 FLKLPSEIII
+286 FLKLPSEIIT

-304 YFATFNQESQKEGQK
+304 YFAAFNQKSQESPT
-319 EDQKLHNGFIVVSN
+319 LHNSFIVVSN

-340 KIILGNQKVLKAR
+340 KIIAGNQKVLKAR

-385 LRDKME
+385 LKDKME
-391 RELIIAQY
+391 REAIIAEY

-413 KALELMNR
+413 KALELVSR
-421 AVQIAKADLLS
+421 AVRIAKADLLS
-432 EVVYEFTELQGI
+432 EVVYEFSELQGI

-457 WVALSLKEQYLPAS
+457 LVALSVKEQYLPAS

-482 AIVALSLKLDSL
+482 TIVALSLKLDSL
-494 FSLFSAGKIPS
+494 FSLFSVGKIPS

-525 HYGLKFDL
+525 HYGLEFDL
-533 KVDLKNL
+533 KADLKNL

-549 FDLEILEKFL
+549 FDLEVLEKFL

-585 VAIIQ
+585 VKIIQ

-615 KRLANINKDRNPNQT
+615 KRLANINKDRNPNE
-630 SGFSANLF
+630 SSEFFISLF
-638 KEPQEHALFKAFNA
+638 KEPQEHALFEAFNA
-652 LKTSA
+652 IKTSA

-687 DLEIQKN
+687 DIEIQKN

-699 WNVYQSFLEIGDIKE
+699 WSVYQSFLEIGDIKE

>member
-7 LIEVLTEEL
+7 LVEILVEEL

-28 PKKLHALFQKHAIE
+28 PKKLHALFQKHALE
-42 VRNETQNQNQ
+42 VG
-52 NQNNIEVFYTPRRL
+52 NIEIFYTPRRL
-66 CVLVKD
+66 CLLVKD
-72 FPLFTKETKEE
+72 FPLLTQETKEE
-83 FFGPPIEI
+83 FFGPPVKI
-91 ACNNKDKAQGLNA
+91 ACNHQDKTQGLNE

-116 DPKHFQSAFKN
+116 DHQHFQTAFKN
-127 NKEVLYHAKTN
+127 NKEVLYHAKIHE
-138 PKQPTK
+138 KEPTK
-144 NLIMPIVLEFLESL
+144 DLIMPIVLEFLEGL

-184 NGENFNNIEIKE
+184 NGENFNDIEVKE

-207 HRQEGFDFIEVHS
+207 HRQEGFDFIQVDS
-220 PREYFEVLEKNHVI
+220 PKAYFEVLEKNHVI
-234 LDPKKREEKILQ
+234 LDPKKREAKILQ

-255 HIIVEIDRDLLDEV
+255 RIIVEIDRDLLDEV
-269 IAITEY
+269 VAITEY

-286 FLKLPSEIII
+286 FLKLPSEIIT

-304 YFATFNQESQKEGQK
+304 YFAAFNQKSQESPT
-319 EDQKLHNGFIVVSN
+319 LHNGFIVVSN

-340 KIILGNQKVLKAR
+340 KIIAGNQKVLKAR

-385 LRDKME
+385 LKDKME
-391 RELIIAQY
+391 REAVIAQY

-413 KALELMNR
+413 KSLELVSR
-421 AVQIAKADLLS
+421 AVRIAKADLLS
-432 EVVYEFTELQGI
+432 EVVYEFSELQGI

-457 WVALSLKEQYLPAS
+457 LVALSVKEQYLPAS

-494 FSLFSAGKIPS
+494 FSLFSVGKIPS

-520 LKIVA
+520 LKIIA
-525 HYGLKFDL
+525 HYGLEFDL
-533 KVDLKNL
+533 KADLKNL

-549 FDLEILEKFL
+549 FDLEVLEKFL

-585 VAIIQ
+585 VKIIQ

-609 LLFSAF
+609 LLFSTF
-615 KRLANINKDRNPNQT
+615 KRLANINKDRNPNE
-630 SGFSANLF
+630 SGEFFISLF
-638 KEPQEHALFKAFNA
+638 KEPQEHALFEAFNA
-652 LKTSA
+652 IKTSA

-665 EAYFGLHAPLEE
+665 EAYFGLYAPLEE

-687 DLEIQKN
+687 DVEIQKN

-699 WNVYQSFLEIGDIKE
+699 WGVYQSFLEIGDIKE

>member
-1 MHSDEL
+1 MHSNEL
-7 LIEVLTEEL
+7 LVEILVEEL

-28 PKKLHALFQKHAIE
+28 PKKLHALFQKRTLE
-42 VRNETQNQNQ
+42 VG
-52 NQNNIEVFYTPRRL
+52 NIEIFYTPRRL
-66 CVLVKD
+66 CLLVKD
-72 FPLFTKETKEE
+72 FPLLTQETKEE
-83 FFGPPIEI
+83 FFGPPVKI
-91 ACNNKDKAQGLNA
+91 ACNHQDKTQGLNA

-116 DPKHFQSAFKN
+116 DHQHFQTAFKN
-127 NKEVLYHAKTN
+127 NKEVLYHAKIHA
-138 PKQPTK
+138 KEPTK
-144 NLIMPIVLEFLESL
+144 DLIMPIVLEFLEGL

-167 SVEKSFIRPI
+167 NVEKSFIRPI

-184 NGENFNNIEIKE
+184 NGENFNGIEVKE
-196 YGFKTKQATKA
+196 YGFKTKQATKV
-207 HRQEGFDFIEVHS
+207 HRQEGFDFIQVDS
-220 PREYFEVLEKNHVI
+220 PKAYFEVLEKNHVI
-234 LDPKKREEKILQ
+234 LDPKKREAKILQ

-255 HIIVEIDRDLLDEV
+255 RIIVEIDRDLLDEV
-269 IAITEY
+269 VAITEY
-275 PSTLLGEFDKA
+275 PSALLGEFDKA

-304 YFATFNQESQKEGQK
+304 YFAAFNQKSQESPA
-319 EDQKLHNGFIVVSN
+319 LHNGFIVVSN

-340 KIILGNQKVLKAR
+340 KIIAGNQKVLKAR

-385 LRDKME
+385 LKDKME
-391 RELIIAQY
+391 REAVIAQY

-413 KALELMNR
+413 KALELVSR
-421 AVQIAKADLLS
+421 AVRIAKADLLS
-432 EVVYEFTELQGI
+432 EVVYEFSELQGI

-457 WVALSLKEQYLPAS
+457 LVALSVKEQYLPAS
-471 ENAPLPSSVFS
+471 ENAPLPSSIFS
-482 AIVALSLKLDSL
+482 TIVALSLKLDSL
-494 FSLFSAGKIPS
+494 FSLFSVGKIPS

-520 LKIVA
+520 LKIVV
-525 HYGLKFDL
+525 HYGLGFDL
-533 KVDLKNL
+533 KADLKNL

-549 FDLEILEKFL
+549 FDLEVLEKFL

-585 VAIIQ
+585 VKIIQ

-609 LLFSAF
+609 LLFSTF
-615 KRLANINKDRNPNQT
+615 KRLANINKDRNPNE
-630 SGFSANLF
+630 SSEFSISLF
-638 KEPQEHALFKAFNA
+638 KELQEHALFEAFNA
-652 LKTSA
+652 IKTSA

-687 DLEIQKN
+687 DIEIQKN

-699 WNVYQSFLEIGDIKE
+699 WGVYQSFLEIGDIKE

>member
-7 LIEVLTEEL
+7 LVEILVEEL

-28 PKKLHALFQKHAIE
+28 PKKLHALFQKRALE
-42 VRNETQNQNQ
+42 VG
-52 NQNNIEVFYTPRRL
+52 NIEIFYTPRRL
-66 CVLVKD
+66 CLLIKD
-72 FPLFTKETKEE
+72 FPLLTQETKEE
-83 FFGPPIEI
+83 FFGPPVKI
-91 ACNNKDKAQGLNA
+91 ACNNEDKTQGLNE

-116 DPKHFQSAFKN
+116 DHQHFQTAFKN
-127 NKEVLYHAKTN
+127 NKEVLYHAKIHV
-138 PKQPTK
+138 KEPTK
-144 NLIMPIVLEFLESL
+144 DLIMPIVLEFLEGL

-167 SVEKSFIRPI
+167 NVEKSFIRPI

-184 NGENFNNIEIKE
+184 NGENFNGIEVKE

-207 HRQEGFDFIEVHS
+207 HRQEGFDFIQVDS
-220 PREYFEVLEKNHVI
+220 PKAYFEVLEKNHVI
-234 LDPKKREEKILQ
+234 LDPKKREAKILQ

-255 HIIVEIDRDLLDEV
+255 NIIVEIDRDLLDEV
-269 IAITEY
+269 VAITEY
-275 PSTLLGEFDKA
+275 PSALLGEFDKA
-286 FLKLPSEIII
+286 FLKLPSEIIT

-304 YFATFNQESQKEGQK
+304 YFAAFNQKSQESPT
-319 EDQKLHNGFIVVSN
+319 LHNGFIVVSN

-340 KIILGNQKVLKAR
+340 KIIAGNQKVLKAR

-385 LRDKME
+385 LKDKME
-391 RELIIAQY
+391 REAIIAQY

-413 KALELMNR
+413 KALELVGR
-421 AVQIAKADLLS
+421 AVRIAKADLLS
-432 EVVYEFTELQGI
+432 EVVYEFSELQGI

-457 WVALSLKEQYLPAS
+457 LVALSVKEQYLPAS

-494 FSLFSAGKIPS
+494 FSLFSVGKIPS

-520 LKIVA
+520 LKIIA
-525 HYGLKFDL
+525 HYGLEFDL
-533 KVDLKNL
+533 KADLKNL
-540 FEKVGVYQS
+540 FERVGVYQS
-549 FDLEILEKFL
+549 FDLEVLEKFL

-585 VAIIQ
+585 VKIIQ

-615 KRLANINKDRNPNQT
+615 KRLANINKDRNPNE
-630 SGFSANLF
+630 SSEFFISLF
-638 KEPQEHALFKAFNA
+638 KEPQEHALFEAFNA
-652 LKTSA
+652 IKTSA

-687 DLEIQKN
+687 DIEIQKN

-699 WNVYQSFLEIGDIKE
+699 WGVYQSFLEIGDIKE

>member
-7 LIEVLTEEL
+7 LVEILVEEL

-28 PKKLHALFQKHAIE
+28 PKKLHALFQKRALE
-42 VRNETQNQNQ
+42 VG
-52 NQNNIEVFYTPRRL
+52 NIEIFYTPRRL
-66 CVLVKD
+66 CLLVKD
-72 FPLFTKETKEE
+72 FPLLTQETKEE
-83 FFGPPIEI
+83 FFGPPVKI
-91 ACNNKDKAQGLNA
+91 ACNHQDKTQGLNE

-116 DPKHFQSAFKN
+116 DHQHFQTAFKN
-127 NKEVLYHAKTN
+127 NKEVLYHAKIHE
-138 PKQPTK
+138 KEPTK
-144 NLIMPIVLEFLESL
+144 DLIMPIVLEFLEGL

-167 SVEKSFIRPI
+167 NVEKSFIRPI

-184 NGENFNNIEIKE
+184 NGENFNGIEVKE
-196 YGFKTKQATKA
+196 YGFKTKQATKV
-207 HRQEGFDFIEVHS
+207 HRQEGFDFIQVDS
-220 PREYFEVLEKNHVI
+220 PKAYFEVLEKNHVI
-234 LDPKKREEKILQ
+234 LDPKKRKAKILQ

-255 HIIVEIDRDLLDEV
+255 NIIVEIDRDLLDEV
-269 IAITEY
+269 VAITEY
-275 PSTLLGEFDKA
+275 PSVLLGEFDKA
-286 FLKLPSEIII
+286 FLKLPTEIIT

-304 YFATFNQESQKEGQK
+304 YFAAFNQKSQESPT
-319 EDQKLHNGFIVVSN
+319 LHNGFIVVSN

-340 KIILGNQKVLKAR
+340 KIIAGNQKVLKAR

-385 LRDKME
+385 LKDKME
-391 RELIIAQY
+391 REAVIAEY

-413 KALELMNR
+413 KALELVSR
-421 AVQIAKADLLS
+421 AVRIAKADLLS
-432 EVVYEFTELQGI
+432 EVVYEFSELQGI

-457 WVALSLKEQYLPAS
+457 LVALSVKEQYLPAS

-482 AIVALSLKLDSL
+482 TIVALSLKLDSL
-494 FSLFSAGKIPS
+494 FSLFSVGKIPS

-525 HYGLKFDL
+525 HYGLEFDL
-533 KVDLKNL
+533 KADLKNL

-549 FDLEILEKFL
+549 FDLEVLEKFL
-559 LERFNNL
+559 LERFHNL

-585 VAIIQ
+585 VKIIQ

-615 KRLANINKDRNPNQT
+615 KRLANINKDRNPNE
-630 SGFSANLF
+630 SSEFFISLF
-638 KEPQEHALFKAFNA
+638 KESQEHALFEAFNA
-652 LKTSA
+652 IKTSA

-687 DLEIQKN
+687 DIEIQKN

-699 WNVYQSFLEIGDIKE
+699 WSVYQSFLEIGDIKE

>member
-7 LIEVLTEEL
+7 LVEILVEEL

-28 PKKLHALFQKHAIE
+28 PKKLHALFQKHALE
-42 VRNETQNQNQ
+42 VG
-52 NQNNIEVFYTPRRL
+52 NIEIFYTPRRL
-66 CVLVKD
+66 CLLVKD
-72 FPLFTKETKEE
+72 FPLLTQETKEE
-83 FFGPPIEI
+83 FFGPPVKI
-91 ACNNKDKAQGLNA
+91 ACNHQDKTQGLNE

-116 DPKHFQSAFKN
+116 DHQHFQTAFKN
-127 NKEVLYHAKTN
+127 NKEVLYHAKIHA
-138 PKQPTK
+138 KEPTK
-144 NLIMPIVLEFLESL
+144 DLIMPIVLEFLEGL

-167 SVEKSFIRPI
+167 NVEKSFIRPI

-184 NGENFNNIEIKE
+184 NGENFNDIKVKE

-207 HRQEGFDFIEVHS
+207 HRQEGFDFIQVDS
-220 PREYFEVLEKNHVI
+220 PKAYFEVLEKNHVI
-234 LDPKKREEKILQ
+234 LDPKKREAKILQ

-269 IAITEY
+269 VAITEY
-275 PSTLLGEFDKA
+275 PSALLGEFDKA
-286 FLKLPSEIII
+286 FLKLPNEIII

-304 YFATFNQESQKEGQK
+304 YFAAFNQKSQESPT
-319 EDQKLHNGFIVVSN
+319 LHNGFIVVSN

-340 KIILGNQKVLKAR
+340 KIIAGNQKVLKAR

-385 LRDKME
+385 LKDKME
-391 RELIIAQY
+391 REAIIAQY

-413 KALELMNR
+413 KALELIGR
-421 AVQIAKADLLS
+421 AVRIAKADLLS
-432 EVVYEFTELQGI
+432 EVVYEFSELQGI

-457 WVALSLKEQYLPAS
+457 LVALSVKEQYLPTS

-494 FSLFSAGKIPS
+494 FSLFSVGKIPS

-525 HYGLKFDL
+525 HYGLGFDL
-533 KVDLKNL
+533 KADLKNL

-585 VAIIQ
+585 VKIIQ

-615 KRLANINKDRNPNQT
+615 KRLANINKDRNPNE
-630 SGFSANLF
+630 SSEFFISLF
-638 KEPQEHALFKAFNA
+638 KESQEHALFEAFNA
-652 LKTSA
+652 IKTSA

-665 EAYFGLHAPLEE
+665 EAYFGLYAPLEE

-687 DLEIQKN
+687 DIEIQKN

-699 WNVYQSFLEIGDIKE
+699 WGVYQSFLEIGDIKE

>member
-7 LIEVLTEEL
+7 LVEILVEEL

-28 PKKLHALFQKHAIE
+28 PKKLHALFQKYALE
-42 VRNETQNQNQ
+42 VG
-52 NQNNIEVFYTPRRL
+52 NIEIFYTPRRL
-66 CVLVKD
+66 CLFIKD
-72 FPLFTKETKEE
+72 FPLLTQETKEE
-83 FFGPPIEI
+83 FFGPPVKI
-91 ACNNKDKAQGLNA
+91 ACNHQDKTQGLNE

-116 DPKHFQSAFKN
+116 DHQHFQTAFKN
-127 NKEVLYHAKTN
+127 NKEVLYHAKIHA
-138 PKQPTK
+138 KEPTK
-144 NLIMPIVLEFLESL
+144 DLIMPIVLEFLEGL

-184 NGENFNNIEIKE
+184 NGENFNDIEVKE

-207 HRQEGFDFIEVHS
+207 HRQEGFDFIQVDS
-220 PREYFEVLEKNHVI
+220 PKAYFEVLEKNHVI
-234 LDPKKREEKILQ
+234 LDPKKRETKILQ

-255 HIIVEIDRDLLDEV
+255 CIIVETDRDLLDEV
-269 IAITEY
+269 VAITEY
-275 PSTLLGEFDKA
+275 PSALLGEFDKA
-286 FLKLPSEIII
+286 FLKLPSEIIT

-304 YFATFNQESQKEGQK
+304 YFAAFSQKSQESPT
-319 EDQKLHNGFIVVSN
+319 LHNGFVVVSN

-340 KIILGNQKVLKAR
+340 KIIAGNQKVLKAR

-385 LRDKME
+385 LKDKME
-391 RELIIAQY
+391 REATIAQY
-399 LTQKYAS
+399 LTQKYAP

-413 KALELMNR
+413 KALELVKR
-421 AVQIAKADLLS
+421 AVKIAKADLLS
-432 EVVYEFTELQGI
+432 EVVYEFSELQGI

-457 WVALSLKEQYLPAS
+457 LVALSVKEQYLPAS

-494 FSLFSAGKIPS
+494 FSLFSVGKIPS

-520 LKIVA
+520 LKIIA
-525 HYGLKFDL
+525 HYGLEFDL
-533 KVDLKNL
+533 KADLKNL

-559 LERFNNL
+559 LERFHNL

-585 VAIIQ
+585 VKIIQ

-615 KRLANINKDRNPNQT
+615 KRLANINKDRNPNE
-630 SGFSANLF
+630 SSEFSARLF
-638 KEPQEHALFKAFNA
+638 KEPTEHTLFEAFNA
-652 LKTSA
+652 IKTRA
-657 FESLDSKI
+657 FEGLDSKI

-687 DLEIQKN
+687 DIEIQKN

-699 WNVYQSFLEIGDIKE
+699 WGVYQSFLEIGDIKE

>member
-7 LIEVLTEEL
+7 LVEILVEEL

-28 PKKLHALFQKHAIE
+28 PKKLHALFQKHALE
-42 VRNETQNQNQ
+42 VG
-52 NQNNIEVFYTPRRL
+52 NIEIFYTPRRL
-66 CVLVKD
+66 CLLVKD
-72 FPLFTKETKEE
+72 FPLLTQETKEE
-83 FFGPPIEI
+83 FFGPPVKI
-91 ACNNKDKAQGLNA
+91 ACNHQDKTQGLNA

-116 DPKHFQSAFKN
+116 DHQHFQTAFKN
-127 NKEVLYHAKTN
+127 NKEVLYHAKIHA
-138 PKQPTK
+138 KEPTK
-144 NLIMPIVLEFLESL
+144 DLIMPIVLEFLEGL

-184 NGENFNNIEIKE
+184 NGENFNDIEVKE

-207 HRQEGFDFIEVHS
+207 HRQEGFDFIQVDS
-220 PREYFEVLEKNHVI
+220 PKAYFEVLEKNHVI
-234 LDPKKREEKILQ
+234 LDPKKREAKILQ

-255 HIIVEIDRDLLDEV
+255 RIIVEIDRDLLDEV
-269 IAITEY
+269 VAITEY
-275 PSTLLGEFDKA
+275 PSALLGEFDKA
-286 FLKLPSEIII
+286 FLKLPNEIII

-304 YFATFNQESQKEGQK
+304 YFAAFNQKSQESPT
-319 EDQKLHNGFIVVSN
+319 LHNGFIVVSN

-340 KIILGNQKVLKAR
+340 KIIAGNQKVLKAR

-385 LRDKME
+385 LKDKME
-391 RELIIAQY
+391 REAIIAQY

-413 KALELMNR
+413 KALELVGR
-421 AVQIAKADLLS
+421 AVRIAKADLLS
-432 EVVYEFTELQGI
+432 EVVYEFSELQGI

-457 WVALSLKEQYLPAS
+457 LVALSVKEQYLPTS
-471 ENAPLPSSVFS
+471 ENAPLPSSIFS

-494 FSLFSAGKIPS
+494 FSLFSVGKIPS

-525 HYGLKFDL
+525 HYGLEFDL
-533 KVDLKNL
+533 KADLKNL

-566 IDCNPS
+566 IDCNLS

-585 VAIIQ
+585 VKIIQ

-615 KRLANINKDRNPNQT
+615 KRLANINKDRNPNE
-630 SGFSANLF
+630 SSEFSISLF
-638 KEPQEHALFKAFNA
+638 KELQEHALFEAFNA
-652 LKTSA
+652 IKTSA

-687 DLEIQKN
+687 DIEIQKN

-699 WNVYQSFLEIGDIKE
+699 WGVYQSFLEIGDIKE

>member
-7 LIEVLTEEL
+7 LVEILVEEL

-28 PKKLHALFQKHAIE
+28 PKKLHALFQKHALE
-42 VRNETQNQNQ
+42 VG
-52 NQNNIEVFYTPRRL
+52 NIEIFYTPRRL
-66 CVLVKD
+66 CLLVKD
-72 FPLFTKETKEE
+72 FPLLTQETKEE
-83 FFGPPIEI
+83 FFGPPVKI
-91 ACNNKDKAQGLNA
+91 ACNHQDKTQGLNE

-116 DPKHFQSAFKN
+116 DHQHFQTAFKN
-127 NKEVLYHAKTN
+127 NKEVLYHAKIHAKE
-138 PKQPTK
+138 PAKD
-144 NLIMPIVLEFLESL
+144 LIMPIVLEFLEGL

-167 SVEKSFIRPI
+167 NVEKSFIRPI

-184 NGENFNNIEIKE
+184 NGENFNDIEVKE

-207 HRQEGFDFIEVHS
+207 HRQEGFDFIQVDS
-220 PREYFEVLEKNHVI
+220 PKAYFEVLEKNHVI
-234 LDPKKREEKILQ
+234 LDPKKREAKILQ

-255 HIIVEIDRDLLDEV
+255 RIIVEIDRDLLDEV
-269 IAITEY
+269 VAITEY
-275 PSTLLGEFDKA
+275 PSALLGEFDKA
-286 FLKLPSEIII
+286 FLKLPNEIII

-304 YFATFNQESQKEGQK
+304 YFAAFNQKSQESPT
-319 EDQKLHNGFIVVSN
+319 LHNGFIVVSN

-340 KIILGNQKVLKAR
+340 KIIAGNQKVLKAR

-385 LRDKME
+385 LKDKME
-391 RELIIAQY
+391 REAIIAQY
-399 LTQKYAS
+399 LTQKYAP

-413 KALELMNR
+413 KALELVGR
-421 AVQIAKADLLS
+421 AVRIAKADLLS
-432 EVVYEFTELQGI
+432 EVVYEFSELQGI

-457 WVALSLKEQYLPAS
+457 LVALSVKEQYLPAS

-494 FSLFSAGKIPS
+494 FSLFSVGKIPS

-520 LKIVA
+520 LKTIA
-525 HYGLKFDL
+525 HYGLRFDL
-533 KVDLKNL
+533 KADLKNL

-585 VAIIQ
+585 VKIIQ

-615 KRLANINKDRNPNQT
+615 KRLANINKDRNPNE
-630 SGFSANLF
+630 SSEFFISLF
-638 KEPQEHALFKAFNA
+638 KESQEHALFEAFNA
-652 LKTSA
+652 IKTSA

-687 DLEIQKN
+687 DIEIQKN

-699 WNVYQSFLEIGDIKE
+699 WGVYQSFLEIGDIKE

>member
-7 LIEVLTEEL
+7 LVEILVEEL

-28 PKKLHALFQKHAIE
+28 PKKLHALFQKRALE
-42 VRNETQNQNQ
+42 VG
-52 NQNNIEVFYTPRRL
+52 NIEIFYTPRRL
-66 CVLVKD
+66 CLLVKD
-72 FPLFTKETKEE
+72 FPLLTQETKEE
-83 FFGPPIEI
+83 FFGPPVKI
-91 ACNNKDKAQGLNA
+91 ACNHQDKTQGLNA

-116 DPKHFQSAFKN
+116 DHQHFQTAFKN
-127 NKEVLYHAKTN
+127 NKEVLYHAKIHA
-138 PKQPTK
+138 KEPTK
-144 NLIMPIVLEFLESL
+144 DLIMPIVLEFLEGL

-167 SVEKSFIRPI
+167 NVGKSFIRPI

-184 NGENFNNIEIKE
+184 NGENFNDIEVKE

-207 HRQEGFDFIEVHS
+207 HRQESFDFIQVDS
-220 PREYFEVLEKNHVI
+220 PKAYFEVLEKKHVI
-234 LDPKKREEKILQ
+234 LDPKKREAKILK
-246 EIKELETKH
+246 EIKELEIKH
-255 HIIVEIDRDLLDEV
+255 NIIVEIDRDLLDEV
-269 IAITEY
+269 VAITEY
-275 PSTLLGEFDKA
+275 PSALLGEFDKA
-286 FLKLPSEIII
+286 FLKLPSEIIT

-304 YFATFNQESQKEGQK
+304 YFAAFNQKSQESPT
-319 EDQKLHNGFIVVSN
+319 LHNGFIVVSN

-340 KIILGNQKVLKAR
+340 KIIAGNQKVLKAR

-371 APLESVVFVQGLGT
+371 TPLESVVFVQGLGT
-385 LRDKME
+385 LKDKME
-391 RELIIAQY
+391 REAIIAQY

-413 KALELMNR
+413 KALELVSR
-421 AVQIAKADLLS
+421 AVRIAKADLLS
-432 EVVYEFTELQGI
+432 EVVYEFSELQGI

-457 WVALSLKEQYLPAS
+457 LVALSVKEQYLPAS

-494 FSLFSAGKIPS
+494 FSLFSVGKIPS

-525 HYGLKFDL
+525 HYGLGFDL
-533 KVDLKNL
+533 KADLKNL

-585 VAIIQ
+585 VKIIQ

-615 KRLANINKDRNPNQT
+615 KRLANINKDRSPNE
-630 SGFSANLF
+630 SSEFFISLF
-638 KEPQEHALFKAFNA
+638 KEPQEHALFEAFNA
-652 LKTSA
+652 IKTSA

-687 DLEIQKN
+687 DIEIQKN

-699 WNVYQSFLEIGDIKE
+699 WGVYQSFLEIGDIKE

>member
-7 LIEVLTEEL
+7 LVEILVEEL

-28 PKKLHALFQKHAIE
+28 PKKLHALFQKRALE
-42 VRNETQNQNQ
+42 VG
-52 NQNNIEVFYTPRRL
+52 NIEIFYTPRRL
-66 CVLVKD
+66 CLLVKD
-72 FPLFTKETKEE
+72 FPLLTQETKEE
-83 FFGPPIEI
+83 FFGPPVKI
-91 ACNNKDKAQGLNA
+91 ACNHQDKTQGLNE

-116 DPKHFQSAFKN
+116 DHQHFQTAFKN
-127 NKEVLYHAKTN
+127 NKEVLYHAKIHE
-138 PKQPTK
+138 KEPTK
-144 NLIMPIVLEFLESL
+144 DLIMPIVLEFLEGL

-167 SVEKSFIRPI
+167 NVEKSFIRPI

-184 NGENFNNIEIKE
+184 NGENFNGIEVKE
-196 YGFKTKQATKA
+196 YGFKTKQATKV
-207 HRQEGFDFIEVHS
+207 HRQEGFDFIQVDS
-220 PREYFEVLEKNHVI
+220 PKAYFEVLEKNHVI
-234 LDPKKREEKILQ
+234 LDPKKRKAKILQ

-255 HIIVEIDRDLLDEV
+255 NIIVEIDRDLLDEV
-269 IAITEY
+269 VAITEY
-275 PSTLLGEFDKA
+275 PSVLLGEFDKA
-286 FLKLPSEIII
+286 FLKLPTEIIT

-304 YFATFNQESQKEGQK
+304 YFAAFNQKSQESPT
-319 EDQKLHNGFIVVSN
+319 LHNGFIVVSN

-340 KIILGNQKVLKAR
+340 KIIAGNQKVLKAR

-385 LRDKME
+385 LKDKME
-391 RELIIAQY
+391 REAVIAEY

-413 KALELMNR
+413 KALELVSR
-421 AVQIAKADLLS
+421 AVRIAKADLLS
-432 EVVYEFTELQGI
+432 EVVYEFSELQGI

-457 WVALSLKEQYLPAS
+457 LVALSVKEQYLPAS

-482 AIVALSLKLDSL
+482 TIVALSLKLDSL
-494 FSLFSAGKIPS
+494 FSLFSVGKIPS

-525 HYGLKFDL
+525 HYGLEFDL
-533 KVDLKNL
+533 KADLKNL

-549 FDLEILEKFL
+549 FDLEVLEKFL

-585 VAIIQ
+585 VKIIQ

-615 KRLANINKDRNPNQT
+615 KRLANINKDRNPNE
-630 SGFSANLF
+630 SSEFFISLF
-638 KEPQEHALFKAFNA
+638 KESQEHALFEAFNA
-652 LKTSA
+652 IKTSA

-665 EAYFGLHAPLEE
+665 EAYFGLHVPLEE

-687 DLEIQKN
+687 DIEIQKN

-699 WNVYQSFLEIGDIKE
+699 WSVYQSFLEIGDIKE

>member
-7 LIEVLTEEL
+7 LVEILVEEL

-28 PKKLHALFQKHAIE
+28 PKKLHALFQKRALE
-42 VRNETQNQNQ
+42 VG
-52 NQNNIEVFYTPRRL
+52 NIEIFYTPRRL
-66 CVLVKD
+66 CLLVKD
-72 FPLFTKETKEE
+72 FPLLTQEIKEE
-83 FFGPPIEI
+83 FFGPPVKI
-91 ACNNKDKAQGLNA
+91 ACNHQDKTQGLNA

-116 DPKHFQSAFKN
+116 DHQHFQTAFKN
-127 NKEVLYHAKTN
+127 NKEVLYHAKIHA
-138 PKQPTK
+138 KEPTK
-144 NLIMPIVLEFLESL
+144 DLIMPIVLEFLEGL

-167 SVEKSFIRPI
+167 NVEKSFIRPI

-184 NGENFNNIEIKE
+184 NGENFNGIEVKE

-207 HRQEGFDFIEVHS
+207 HRQEGFDFIQVDS
-220 PREYFEVLEKNHVI
+220 PKAYFEVLEKNHVI
-234 LDPKKREEKILQ
+234 LDPKKRKAKILQ
-246 EIKELETKH
+246 EIKELEIKH
-255 HIIVEIDRDLLDEV
+255 RIIVEIDRDLLDEV
-269 IAITEY
+269 VAITEY
-275 PSTLLGEFDKA
+275 PSALLGEFDKA
-286 FLKLPSEIII
+286 FLKLPSEIIT

-304 YFATFNQESQKEGQK
+304 YFAAFNQKSQESPT
-319 EDQKLHNGFIVVSN
+319 LHNGFIVVSN

-340 KIILGNQKVLKAR
+340 KIIAGNQKVLKAR

-385 LRDKME
+385 LKDKME
-391 RELIIAQY
+391 REAIIAEY

-413 KALELMNR
+413 KALELVGR
-421 AVQIAKADLLS
+421 AVRIAKADLLS
-432 EVVYEFTELQGI
+432 EVVYEFSELQGI

-457 WVALSLKEQYLPAS
+457 LVALSVKEQYLPAS

-494 FSLFSAGKIPS
+494 FSLFSVGKIPS

-525 HYGLKFDL
+525 HYGLGFDL
-533 KVDLKNL
+533 KADLKNL

-549 FDLEILEKFL
+549 FDLEVLEKFL

-585 VAIIQ
+585 VKIIQ

-615 KRLANINKDRNPNQT
+615 KRLANINKDRNPNE
-630 SGFSANLF
+630 SSEFSISLF
-638 KEPQEHALFKAFNA
+638 KELQEHALFEAFNA
-652 LKTSA
+652 IKTSA

-687 DLEIQKN
+687 DIEIQKN

-699 WNVYQSFLEIGDIKE
+699 WGVYQSFLEIGDIKE

>member
-7 LIEVLTEEL
+7 LVEILVEEL

-28 PKKLHALFQKHAIE
+28 PKKLHALFQKCALE
-42 VRNETQNQNQ
+42 VG
-52 NQNNIEVFYTPRRL
+52 NIEIFYTPRRL
-66 CVLVKD
+66 CLLIKD
-72 FPLFTKETKEE
+72 FPLLTQETKEE
-83 FFGPPIEI
+83 FFGPPVKI
-91 ACNNKDKAQGLNA
+91 ACNNEDKTQGLNA

-116 DPKHFQSAFKN
+116 DHQHFQTAFKN
-127 NKEVLYHAKTN
+127 NKEVLYHAKIHA
-138 PKQPTK
+138 KEPTK
-144 NLIMPIVLEFLESL
+144 DLIMPIVLEFLEGL

-184 NGENFNNIEIKE
+184 NGENFNDIEVKE
-196 YGFKTKQATKA
+196 YGFKTKQATKV
-207 HRQEGFDFIEVHS
+207 HRQEGFDFIQVDS
-220 PREYFEVLEKNHVI
+220 PKAYFEVLEKNHVI
-234 LDPKKREEKILQ
+234 LDPKKREAKILK

-255 HIIVEIDRDLLDEV
+255 NIIVEIDRDLLDEV
-269 IAITEY
+269 VAITEY
-275 PSTLLGEFDKA
+275 PSALLGEFDKA
-286 FLKLPSEIII
+286 FLKLPSEIIT

-304 YFATFNQESQKEGQK
+304 YFAAFNQRSQESPT
-319 EDQKLHNGFIVVSN
+319 LHNGFIVVSN

-340 KIILGNQKVLKAR
+340 KIIAGNQKVLKAR

-385 LRDKME
+385 LKDKME
-391 RELIIAQY
+391 REAVIAQY

-413 KALELMNR
+413 KALELVSR
-421 AVQIAKADLLS
+421 AVRIAKADLLS
-432 EVVYEFTELQGI
+432 EVVYEFSELQGI

-457 WVALSLKEQYLPAS
+457 LVALSVKEQYLPAS

-494 FSLFSAGKIPS
+494 FSLFSVGKIPS

-525 HYGLKFDL
+525 HYGLGFDL
-533 KVDLKNL
+533 KADLKNL
-540 FEKVGVYQS
+540 FERVGVYQS
-549 FDLEILEKFL
+549 FDLEVLEKFL

-585 VAIIQ
+585 VKIIQ

-615 KRLANINKDRNPNQT
+615 KRLANINKDRNPNE
-630 SGFSANLF
+630 SSEFSISLF
-638 KEPQEHALFKAFNA
+638 KESQEHALFEAFNA
-652 LKTSA
+652 IKTSA

-687 DLEIQKN
+687 DIEIQKN

-699 WNVYQSFLEIGDIKE
+699 WGVYQSFLEIGDIKE

>member
-7 LIEVLTEEL
+7 LVEILVEEL

-28 PKKLHALFQKHAIE
+28 PKKLHALFQKRALE
-42 VRNETQNQNQ
+42 VG
-52 NQNNIEVFYTPRRL
+52 NIEIFYTPRRL
-66 CVLVKD
+66 CLLVKD
-72 FPLFTKETKEE
+72 FPLLTQETKEE
-83 FFGPPIEI
+83 FFGPPVKI
-91 ACNNKDKAQGLNA
+91 ACNHQDKTQGLNA

-116 DPKHFQSAFKN
+116 DRQHFQTAFKN
-127 NKEVLYHAKTN
+127 NKEVLYHAKIHE
-138 PKQPTK
+138 KEPTK
-144 NLIMPIVLEFLESL
+144 DLIMPIVLEFLEGL
-158 NFGKSMRWG
+158 NFGKSMRWD

-184 NGENFNNIEIKE
+184 NGENFNDIEVKE
-196 YGFKTKQATKA
+196 YGFKTKQATKV
-207 HRQEGFDFIEVHS
+207 HRQEGFDFIQVDS
-220 PREYFEVLEKNHVI
+220 PKAYFEVLEKNHVI
-234 LDPKKREEKILQ
+234 LDPKKREAKILQ
-246 EIKELETKH
+246 EIKELEIRH
-255 HIIVEIDRDLLDEV
+255 RIIVEIDRDLLDEV
-269 IAITEY
+269 VAITEY
-275 PSTLLGEFDKA
+275 PSVLLGEFDKA

-304 YFATFNQESQKEGQK
+304 YFAAFSQKSQESPT
-319 EDQKLHNGFIVVSN
+319 LHNGFIVVSN
-333 AINKDKQ
+333 AISKDKQ
-340 KIILGNQKVLKAR
+340 KIIAGNQKVLKAR

-385 LRDKME
+385 LKDKME
-391 RELIIAQY
+391 RESIIAQY
-399 LTQKYAS
+399 LTQKYAP
-406 SLNMPLE
+406 SLNMPLD
-413 KALELMNR
+413 KALELIGR
-421 AVQIAKADLLS
+421 AVKIAKADLLS
-432 EVVYEFTELQGI
+432 EVVYEFSELQGI

-457 WVALSLKEQYLPAS
+457 LVALSVKEQYLPAS
-471 ENAPLPSSVFS
+471 ENAPLPSNVFS

-520 LKIVA
+520 LKIIA
-525 HYGLKFDL
+525 HYGLEFDL
-533 KVDLKNL
+533 KADLKNL
-540 FEKVGVYQS
+540 FEKVGVYKS

-559 LERFNNL
+559 LERFHNL

-585 VAIIQ
+585 VKIIQ

-599 DDPKNAQKKE
+599 DDPKNTQKKE

-615 KRLANINKDRNPNQT
+615 KRLANINKDRNPNES
-630 SGFSANLF
+630 SGFSTSLF
-638 KEPQEHALFKAFNA
+638 KESQEHALFEAFNA
-652 LKTSA
+652 IKTST

-687 DLEIQKN
+687 DIEIQKN

-699 WNVYQSFLEIGDIKE
+699 WGVYQSFLEIGDIKE

>member
-7 LIEVLTEEL
+7 LVEILVEEL

-28 PKKLHALFQKHAIE
+28 PKKLQALFQKHALE
-42 VRNETQNQNQ
+42 VG
-52 NQNNIEVFYTPRRL
+52 NIEIFYTPRRL
-66 CVLVKD
+66 CLLVKD
-72 FPLFTKETKEE
+72 FPLLTQETKEE
-83 FFGPPIEI
+83 FFGPPVKI
-91 ACNNKDKAQGLNA
+91 ACNHQDKTQGLNA

-116 DPKHFQSAFKN
+116 DHQHFQTAFKN
-127 NKEVLYHAKTN
+127 NKEVLYHAKIHA
-138 PKQPTK
+138 KEPTK
-144 NLIMPIVLEFLESL
+144 DLIMPIVLEFLEGL

-167 SVEKSFIRPI
+167 NVEKSFIRPI

-184 NGENFNNIEIKE
+184 NGENFNDIEVKE

-207 HRQEGFDFIEVHS
+207 HRQEGFDFIQVDS
-220 PREYFEVLEKNHVI
+220 PKAYFEVLEKNHVI
-234 LDPKKREEKILQ
+234 LDPKKREAKILQ

-269 IAITEY
+269 VAITEY
-275 PSTLLGEFDKA
+275 PSALLGEFDKA
-286 FLKLPSEIII
+286 FLKLPNEIII

-304 YFATFNQESQKEGQK
+304 YFAAFNQKSQESPT
-319 EDQKLHNGFIVVSN
+319 LHNGFIVVSN

-340 KIILGNQKVLKAR
+340 KIIAGNQKVLKAR

-371 APLESVVFVQGLGT
+371 TPLESVVFVQGLGT
-385 LRDKME
+385 LKDKME
-391 RELIIAQY
+391 REAIIAQY
-399 LTQKYAS
+399 LTQKYAP

-413 KALELMNR
+413 KALELVGR
-421 AVQIAKADLLS
+421 AVRIAKADLLS
-432 EVVYEFTELQGI
+432 EVVYEFSELQGI

-457 WVALSLKEQYLPAS
+457 LVALSVKEQYLPAS

-494 FSLFSAGKIPS
+494 FSLFSVGKIPS

-525 HYGLKFDL
+525 HYGLGFDL
-533 KVDLKNL
+533 KADLKNL

-549 FDLEILEKFL
+549 FDLEVLEKFL

-585 VAIIQ
+585 VEIIQ

-615 KRLANINKDRNPNQT
+615 KRLANINKDRNPNE
-630 SGFSANLF
+630 SSEFSINLF
-638 KEPQEHALFKAFNA
+638 KESQEHALFEAFNA
-652 LKTSA
+652 IKTSA

-687 DLEIQKN
+687 NIEIQKN

-699 WNVYQSFLEIGDIKE
+699 WSVYQSFLEIGDIKE

>member
-7 LIEVLTEEL
+7 LVEILVEEL

-28 PKKLHALFQKHAIE
+28 PKKLHALFQKRALE
-42 VRNETQNQNQ
+42 VG
-52 NQNNIEVFYTPRRL
+52 NIEIFYTPRRL
-66 CVLVKD
+66 CLLVKD
-72 FPLFTKETKEE
+72 FPLLTQETKEE
-83 FFGPPIEI
+83 FFGPPVKI
-91 ACNNKDKAQGLNA
+91 ACNHQDKTQGLNE

-116 DPKHFQSAFKN
+116 DHQHFQTAFKN
-127 NKEVLYHAKTN
+127 NKEVLYHAKIHA
-138 PKQPTK
+138 KEPTK
-144 NLIMPIVLEFLESL
+144 DLIMPIVLEFLEGL

-167 SVEKSFIRPI
+167 NVEKSFIRPI

-184 NGENFNNIEIKE
+184 NGENFNDIEVKE

-207 HRQEGFDFIEVHS
+207 HRQEGFDFIQVDS
-220 PREYFEVLEKNHVI
+220 PKAYFEVLEKNHVI
-234 LDPKKREEKILQ
+234 LDPKKREAKILQ
-246 EIKELETKH
+246 EIKELEIKH
-255 HIIVEIDRDLLDEV
+255 HIVVEIDRDLLDEV
-269 IAITEY
+269 VAITEY
-275 PSTLLGEFDKA
+275 PSALLGEFDKA
-286 FLKLPSEIII
+286 FLKLPSEIIT

-304 YFATFNQESQKEGQK
+304 YFAAFNQKSQESPT
-319 EDQKLHNGFIVVSN
+319 LHNGFIVVSN

-340 KIILGNQKVLKAR
+340 KIIAGNQKVLKAR

-385 LRDKME
+385 LKDKME
-391 RELIIAQY
+391 REAIIAQY
-399 LTQKYAS
+399 LTQKYAP

-413 KALELMNR
+413 KALELVSR
-421 AVQIAKADLLS
+421 AVRIAKADLLS
-432 EVVYEFTELQGI
+432 EVVYEFSELQGI

-457 WVALSLKEQYLPAS
+457 SVALSVKEQYLPAS
-471 ENAPLPSSVFS
+471 ENALLPSSVFS

-494 FSLFSAGKIPS
+494 FSLFSVGKIPS

-520 LKIVA
+520 LKIIV
-525 HYGLKFDL
+525 HYGLEFDL
-533 KVDLKNL
+533 KADLKNL

-549 FDLEILEKFL
+549 FDLEVLEKFL

-585 VAIIQ
+585 VKIIQ

-599 DDPKNAQKKE
+599 DNPKNAQKKE
-609 LLFSAF
+609 LLFSTF
-615 KRLANINKDRNPNQT
+615 KRLANINKDRNPNE
-630 SGFSANLF
+630 SSEFFISLF
-638 KEPQEHALFKAFNA
+638 KESQEHALFEAFNA
-652 LKTSA
+652 IKTSA

-687 DLEIQKN
+687 DIEIQKN

-699 WNVYQSFLEIGDIKE
+699 WSVYQSFLEIGDIKE

>member
-7 LIEVLTEEL
+7 LVEILVEEL

-28 PKKLHALFQKHAIE
+28 PKKLHALFSKHALE
-42 VRNETQNQNQ
+42 VG
-52 NQNNIEVFYTPRRL
+52 NIEIFYTPRRL
-66 CVLVKD
+66 CLLVKD
-72 FPLFTKETKEE
+72 FPLLTQETKEE
-83 FFGPPIEI
+83 FFGPPVKI
-91 ACNNKDKAQGLNA
+91 ACNHQDKTQGLNA

-116 DPKHFQSAFKN
+116 DHQHFQTAFKN
-127 NKEVLYHAKTN
+127 NKEVLYHAKIHA
-138 PKQPTK
+138 KEPTK
-144 NLIMPIVLEFLESL
+144 DLIMPIVLEFLEGL

-184 NGENFNNIEIKE
+184 NGENFNDIEVKE
-196 YGFKTKQATKA
+196 YGFKTKQATKV
-207 HRQEGFDFIEVHS
+207 HRQEGFDFIQVGS
-220 PREYFEVLEKNHVI
+220 PKAYFEVLEKKHVI
-234 LDPKKREEKILQ
+234 LDPKKREAKILQ

-255 HIIVEIDRDLLDEV
+255 RIIVEIDRDLLDEV
-269 IAITEY
+269 VAITEY
-275 PSTLLGEFDKA
+275 PSALLGEFDKA
-286 FLKLPSEIII
+286 FLKLPSEIIT

-304 YFATFNQESQKEGQK
+304 YFAAFNQKSQESLT
-319 EDQKLHNGFIVVSN
+319 LHNGFIVVSN
-333 AINKDKQ
+333 AISKDKQ
-340 KIILGNQKVLKAR
+340 KIIAGNQKVLKAR

-385 LRDKME
+385 LKDKME
-391 RELIIAQY
+391 REAIIAQY

-406 SLNMPLE
+406 SLNMSLE
-413 KALELMNR
+413 KALELVGR
-421 AVQIAKADLLS
+421 AVRIAKADLLS
-432 EVVYEFTELQGI
+432 EVVYEFSELQGI

-457 WVALSLKEQYLPAS
+457 LVALSVKEQYLPAS

-494 FSLFSAGKIPS
+494 FSLFSVGKIPS

-520 LKIVA
+520 LKIIA
-525 HYGLKFDL
+525 HYGLEFDL
-533 KVDLKNL
+533 KADLKNL

-549 FDLEILEKFL
+549 FDLEVLEKFL

-585 VAIIQ
+585 VKIIQ

-609 LLFSAF
+609 LLFGAF
-615 KRLANINKDRNPNQT
+615 KRLANINKDRNPNE
-630 SGFSANLF
+630 SSEFSISLF
-638 KEPQEHALFKAFNA
+638 KELQEHALFEAFNA
-652 LKTSA
+652 IKTSA

-687 DLEIQKN
+687 DIEIQKN

-699 WNVYQSFLEIGDIKE
+699 WGVYQSFLEIGDIKE

>member
-7 LIEVLTEEL
+7 LVEILVEEL

-28 PKKLHALFQKHAIE
+28 PKKLHALFSKHALE
-42 VRNETQNQNQ
+42 VG
-52 NQNNIEVFYTPRRL
+52 NIEIFYTPRRL
-66 CVLVKD
+66 CLLVKD
-72 FPLFTKETKEE
+72 FPLLTQETKEE
-83 FFGPPIEI
+83 FFGPPVKI
-91 ACNNKDKAQGLNA
+91 ACNHQDKTQGLNE

-116 DPKHFQSAFKN
+116 DHQHFQTAFKN
-127 NKEVLYHAKTN
+127 NKEVLYHAKIHA
-138 PKQPTK
+138 KEPTK
-144 NLIMPIVLEFLESL
+144 DLIMPIVLEFLEGL

-184 NGENFNNIEIKE
+184 NGENFNDIEVKE

-207 HRQEGFDFIEVHS
+207 HRQEGFDFIRVDS
-220 PREYFEVLEKNHVI
+220 PKAYFEVLEKNHVI
-234 LDPKKREEKILQ
+234 LDPKKREAKILQ

-255 HIIVEIDRDLLDEV
+255 RIIVEIDRDLLDEV
-269 IAITEY
+269 VAITEY
-275 PSTLLGEFDKA
+275 PSALLGEFDKA
-286 FLKLPSEIII
+286 FLKLPSEIIT

-304 YFATFNQESQKEGQK
+304 YFAAFNQKSQESPT
-319 EDQKLHNGFIVVSN
+319 LHNGFIVVSN

-340 KIILGNQKVLKAR
+340 KIIAGNQKVLKAR

-385 LRDKME
+385 LKDKME
-391 RELIIAQY
+391 REAIIAQY

-406 SLNMPLE
+406 SFNMPLE
-413 KALELMNR
+413 KALELIGR
-421 AVQIAKADLLS
+421 AVRIAKADLLS
-432 EVVYEFTELQGI
+432 EVVYEFSELQGI

-457 WVALSLKEQYLPAS
+457 LVALSVKEQYLPAS

-494 FSLFSAGKIPS
+494 FSLFSVGKIPS

-520 LKIVA
+520 LKIIA
-525 HYGLKFDL
+525 HYGLGFDL
-533 KVDLKNL
+533 KADLKNL

-549 FDLEILEKFL
+549 FDLEVLEKFL

-585 VAIIQ
+585 VKIIQ

-609 LLFSAF
+609 LLFNAF
-615 KRLANINKDRNPNQT
+615 KRLANINKDRNPNE
-630 SGFSANLF
+630 SSEFSISLF
-638 KEPQEHALFKAFNA
+638 KELQEHALFEAFNA
-652 LKTSA
+652 IKTSA

-687 DLEIQKN
+687 DIEIQKN

-699 WNVYQSFLEIGDIKE
+699 WGVYQSFLEIGDIKE

>member
-7 LIEVLTEEL
+7 LVEILVEEL

-28 PKKLHALFQKHAIE
+28 PKKLHALFQKRALE
-42 VRNETQNQNQ
+42 VG
-52 NQNNIEVFYTPRRL
+52 NIEIFYTPRRL
-66 CVLVKD
+66 CLLVKD
-72 FPLFTKETKEE
+72 FPLLTQETKEE
-83 FFGPPIEI
+83 FFGPPVKI
-91 ACNNKDKAQGLNA
+91 ACNHQDKTQGLNA

-116 DPKHFQSAFKN
+116 DHQHFQTAFKN
-127 NKEVLYHAKTN
+127 NKEVLYHAKIHA
-138 PKQPTK
+138 KEPTK
-144 NLIMPIVLEFLESL
+144 DLIMPIVLEFLEGL

-167 SVEKSFIRPI
+167 NVEKSFIRPI

-184 NGENFNNIEIKE
+184 NGENFNGIEVKE
-196 YGFKTKQATKA
+196 YGFKTKQATKV
-207 HRQEGFDFIEVHS
+207 HRQEGFDFIQVDS
-220 PREYFEVLEKNHVI
+220 PKAYFEVLEKNHVI
-234 LDPKKREEKILQ
+234 LDPKKREAKILQ

-255 HIIVEIDRDLLDEV
+255 CIIVEIDRDLLDEV
-269 IAITEY
+269 VAITEY
-275 PSTLLGEFDKA
+275 PSVLLGEFDKA
-286 FLKLPSEIII
+286 FLKLPSEIIT

-304 YFATFNQESQKEGQK
+304 YFAVFDQKSQESPT
-319 EDQKLHNGFIVVSN
+319 LHNGFIVVSN

-340 KIILGNQKVLKAR
+340 KIIAGNQKVLKAR

-385 LRDKME
+385 LKDKME
-391 RELIIAQY
+391 REAIIAQY

-413 KALELMNR
+413 KALELVSR
-421 AVQIAKADLLS
+421 AVRIAKADLLS
-432 EVVYEFTELQGI
+432 EVVYEFSELQGI

-457 WVALSLKEQYLPAS
+457 LVALSVKEQYLPTS

-482 AIVALSLKLDSL
+482 TIVALSLKLDSL
-494 FSLFSAGKIPS
+494 FSLFSVGKIPS

-520 LKIVA
+520 LKIIA
-525 HYGLKFDL
+525 HYGLGFDL
-533 KVDLKNL
+533 KADLKNL

-549 FDLEILEKFL
+549 FDLEVLEKFL

-572 IIRSVLNTNERDI
+572 VIRSVLNTNERDI
-585 VAIIQ
+585 VKIIQ
-590 KVKALKRFL
+590 KAKALKRFL

-609 LLFSAF
+609 LLFSTF
-615 KRLANINKDRNPNQT
+615 KRLANINKDRNPNE
-630 SGFSANLF
+630 SSEFSISLF
-638 KEPQEHALFKAFNA
+638 KELQEHALFEAFNA
-652 LKTSA
+652 IKTSA

-687 DLEIQKN
+687 DIEIQKN

-699 WNVYQSFLEIGDIKE
+699 WGVYQSFLEIGDIKE

>member
-7 LIEVLTEEL
+7 LVEILVEEL

-28 PKKLHALFQKHAIE
+28 PKKLHALFQKHALE
-42 VRNETQNQNQ
+42 VG
-52 NQNNIEVFYTPRRL
+52 NIEIFYTPRRL
-66 CVLVKD
+66 CLLVKD
-72 FPLFTKETKEE
+72 FPLLTQETKEE
-83 FFGPPIEI
+83 FFGPPVKI
-91 ACNNKDKAQGLNA
+91 ACNHQDKTQGLNE

-116 DPKHFQSAFKN
+116 DHQHFQTAFKN
-127 NKEVLYHAKTN
+127 SKEVLYHAKIHA
-138 PKQPTK
+138 KEPTK
-144 NLIMPIVLEFLESL
+144 DLIMPIVLEFLEGL

-167 SVEKSFIRPI
+167 NVEKSFIRPI

-184 NGENFNNIEIKE
+184 NGENFNGIEVKE

-207 HRQEGFDFIEVHS
+207 HRQEGFDFIQVDS
-220 PREYFEVLEKNHVI
+220 PKAYFEVLEKNHVI
-234 LDPKKREEKILQ
+234 LDPKKREAKILQ

-255 HIIVEIDRDLLDEV
+255 RIIVEIDRDLLDEV
-269 IAITEY
+269 VAITEY
-275 PSTLLGEFDKA
+275 PSALLGEFDKA
-286 FLKLPSEIII
+286 FLKLPSEIIT

-304 YFATFNQESQKEGQK
+304 YFAVFNQKSQESPT
-319 EDQKLHNGFIVVSN
+319 LHNGFIVVSN

-340 KIILGNQKVLKAR
+340 KIIAGNQKVLKAR

-385 LRDKME
+385 LKDKME
-391 RELIIAQY
+391 REAVIAQY

-413 KALELMNR
+413 KALELVSR
-421 AVQIAKADLLS
+421 AVKIAKADLLS
-432 EVVYEFTELQGI
+432 EVVYEFSELQGI

-457 WVALSLKEQYLPAS
+457 LVALSVKEQYLPAS

-494 FSLFSAGKIPS
+494 FSLFSVGKIPS

-520 LKIVA
+520 LKTIV
-525 HYGLKFDL
+525 HYGLGFDL
-533 KVDLKNL
+533 KADLKNL

-585 VAIIQ
+585 VKIIQ

-615 KRLANINKDRNPNQT
+615 KRLANINKDRNPNE
-630 SGFSANLF
+630 SSEFFISLF
-638 KEPQEHALFKAFNA
+638 KEPQEHALFEAFNA
-652 LKTSA
+652 IKTSA

-687 DLEIQKN
+687 DIEIQKN

-699 WNVYQSFLEIGDIKE
+699 WGVYQSFLEIGDIKE

>member
-7 LIEVLTEEL
+7 LVEILVEEL

-28 PKKLHALFQKHAIE
+28 PKKLHALFNKHTLE
-42 VRNETQNQNQ
+42 VG
-52 NQNNIEVFYTPRRL
+52 NIEIFYTPRRL
-66 CVLVKD
+66 CLLIKD
-72 FPLFTKETKEE
+72 FPLLTQETKEE
-83 FFGPPIEI
+83 FFGPPVKI
-91 ACNNKDKAQGLNA
+91 ACNHQDKTQGLNA

-116 DPKHFQSAFKN
+116 DPKHFQTAFKN
-127 NKEVLYHAKTN
+127 NKEVLYHAKIHA
-138 PKQPTK
+138 KQPTK
-144 NLIMPIVLEFLESL
+144 DLIMPIVLEFLEGL

-167 SVEKSFIRPI
+167 NVEKSFIRPI

-184 NGENFNNIEIKE
+184 NGENFNGIEVKE
-196 YGFKTKQATKA
+196 YGFKTKQATKV
-207 HRQEGFDFIEVHS
+207 HRQEGFGFIQVDS
-220 PREYFEVLEKNHVI
+220 PKAYFEVLEKNHVI
-234 LDPKKREEKILQ
+234 LDPKKREAKILQ

-255 HIIVEIDRDLLDEV
+255 RIIVEIDRDLLDEV
-269 IAITEY
+269 VAITEY
-275 PSTLLGEFDKA
+275 PSALLGEFDKA
-286 FLKLPSEIII
+286 FLKLPSEIIT

-304 YFATFNQESQKEGQK
+304 YFAVFNQKSQESPT
-319 EDQKLHNGFIVVSN
+319 LHNGFIVVSN

-340 KIILGNQKVLKAR
+340 KIIAGNQKVLKAR

-385 LRDKME
+385 LKDKME
-391 RELIIAQY
+391 REAIIAQY

-413 KALELMNR
+413 KALELVSR
-421 AVQIAKADLLS
+421 AVRIAKADLLS
-432 EVVYEFTELQGI
+432 EVVYEFSELQGI

-457 WVALSLKEQYLPAS
+457 LVALSVKEQYLPAS

-494 FSLFSAGKIPS
+494 FSLFSVGKIPS

-520 LKIVA
+520 LKIIA
-525 HYGLKFDL
+525 HYGLGFDL
-533 KVDLKNL
+533 KADLKNL

-585 VAIIQ
+585 VKIIQ

-615 KRLANINKDRNPNQT
+615 KRLANINKDRNPNE
-630 SGFSANLF
+630 SSEFSISLF
-638 KEPQEHALFKAFNA
+638 KESQEHALFEAFNA
-652 LKTSA
+652 IKTSA

-687 DLEIQKN
+687 DIEIQKN

-699 WNVYQSFLEIGDIKE
+699 WGVYQSFLEIGDIKE

>member
-7 LIEVLTEEL
+7 LVEILVEEL
-16 PAQALLNEYKEM
+16 PAQALLNEYEEM
-28 PKKLHALFQKHAIE
+28 PKKLHALFQKRALE
-42 VRNETQNQNQ
+42 VG
-52 NQNNIEVFYTPRRL
+52 NIEIFYTPRRL
-66 CVLVKD
+66 CLLVKD
-72 FPLFTKETKEE
+72 FPLLTQETKEE
-83 FFGPPIEI
+83 FFGPPIKI
-91 ACNNKDKAQGLNA
+91 ACNHQDKTQGLNA

-116 DPKHFQSAFKN
+116 DHQHFQTAFKN
-127 NKEVLYHAKTN
+127 NKEVLYHAKIHA
-138 PKQPTK
+138 KEPTK
-144 NLIMPIVLEFLESL
+144 DLIMPIVLEFLEGL

-167 SVEKSFIRPI
+167 NVEKSFIRPI

-184 NGENFNNIEIKE
+184 NGENFNDIEVKE

-207 HRQEGFDFIEVHS
+207 HRQEGFDFIQVDS
-220 PREYFEVLEKNHVI
+220 PKAYFEVLEKKHVI
-234 LDPKKREEKILQ
+234 LDPKKREAKILQ

-255 HIIVEIDRDLLDEV
+255 RIIVEIDRDLLDEV
-269 IAITEY
+269 VAITEY
-275 PSTLLGEFDKA
+275 PSALLGEFDKA
-286 FLKLPSEIII
+286 FLKLPSEIIT

-304 YFATFNQESQKEGQK
+304 YFAAFNQKSQEGLA
-319 EDQKLHNGFIVVSN
+319 LHNGFIVVSN

-340 KIILGNQKVLKAR
+340 KIIAGNQKVLKAR

-385 LRDKME
+385 LKDKME
-391 RELIIAQY
+391 REAIIAEY

-413 KALELMNR
+413 KALELVSR
-421 AVQIAKADLLS
+421 AVRIAKADLLS
-432 EVVYEFTELQGI
+432 EVVYEFSELQGI

-457 WVALSLKEQYLPAS
+457 LVALSVKEQYLPTS

-494 FSLFSAGKIPS
+494 FSLFSVGKIPS

-525 HYGLKFDL
+525 HYGLEFDL
-533 KVDLKNL
+533 KADLKNL

-549 FDLEILEKFL
+549 FDLEVLEKFL

-585 VAIIQ
+585 VKIIQ

-615 KRLANINKDRNPNQT
+615 KRLANINKDRNPNE
-630 SGFSANLF
+630 SSEFSISLF
-638 KEPQEHALFKAFNA
+638 KESQEHALFEAFNA
-652 LKTSA
+652 IKASA

-687 DLEIQKN
+687 DIEIQKN

-699 WNVYQSFLEIGDIKE
+699 WSVYQSFLEIGDIKE

>member
-7 LIEVLTEEL
+7 LVEILVEEL

-28 PKKLHALFQKHAIE
+28 PKKLHALFQKRALE
-42 VRNETQNQNQ
+42 VG
-52 NQNNIEVFYTPRRL
+52 NIEIFYTPRRL
-66 CVLVKD
+66 CLLVKD
-72 FPLFTKETKEE
+72 FPLLTQETKEE
-83 FFGPPIEI
+83 FFGPPVKI
-91 ACNNKDKAQGLNA
+91 ACNHQDKTQGLNE

-116 DPKHFQSAFKN
+116 DHQHFQTAFKN
-127 NKEVLYHAKTN
+127 NKEVLYHAKIHA
-138 PKQPTK
+138 KEPTK
-144 NLIMPIVLEFLESL
+144 DLIMPIVLEFLEGL

-167 SVEKSFIRPI
+167 NVEKSFIRPI

-184 NGENFNNIEIKE
+184 NGENFNDIEVKE
-196 YGFKTKQATKA
+196 YGFKTKQATKV
-207 HRQEGFDFIEVHS
+207 HRQEGFNFIQVDN
-220 PREYFEVLEKNHVI
+220 PKAYFEVLEKNHVI
-234 LDPKKREEKILQ
+234 LDPKKREAKILQ

-255 HIIVEIDRDLLDEV
+255 HIVVEIDRDLLDEV
-269 IAITEY
+269 VAITEY
-275 PSTLLGEFDKA
+275 PSALLGEFDKA
-286 FLKLPSEIII
+286 FLKLPSEIIT

-304 YFATFNQESQKEGQK
+304 YFAAFNQKSQESPT
-319 EDQKLHNGFIVVSN
+319 LHNGFIVVSN

-340 KIILGNQKVLKAR
+340 KIIAGNQKVLKAR

-385 LRDKME
+385 LKDKME
-391 RELIIAQY
+391 REAIIAEY
-399 LTQKYAS
+399 LTQKYAP

-413 KALELMNR
+413 KALELVSR
-421 AVQIAKADLLS
+421 AVRIAKADLLS
-432 EVVYEFTELQGI
+432 EVVYEFSELQGI

-457 WVALSLKEQYLPAS
+457 SVALSVKEQYLPAS

-494 FSLFSAGKIPS
+494 FSLFSVGKIPS

-520 LKIVA
+520 LKTIV
-525 HYGLKFDL
+525 HYELEFDL
-533 KVDLKNL
+533 KTDLKNL

-585 VAIIQ
+585 VKIIQ

-615 KRLANINKDRNPNQT
+615 KRLANINKDRNPNE
-630 SGFSANLF
+630 SSEFFISLF
-638 KEPQEHALFKAFNA
+638 KESQEHALFEAFNA
-652 LKTSA
+652 IKASA

-687 DLEIQKN
+687 DIEIQKN

-699 WNVYQSFLEIGDIKE
+699 WSVYQSFLEIGDIKE

>member
-7 LIEVLTEEL
+7 LVEILVEEL

-28 PKKLHALFQKHAIE
+28 PKKLHALFQKRALE
-42 VRNETQNQNQ
+42 VG
-52 NQNNIEVFYTPRRL
+52 NIEIFYTPRRL
-66 CVLVKD
+66 CLLVKD
-72 FPLFTKETKEE
+72 FPLLTQETKEE
-83 FFGPPIEI
+83 FFGPPIKI
-91 ACNNKDKAQGLNA
+91 ACNHQDKTQGLNA

-116 DPKHFQSAFKN
+116 DHQHFQTAFKN
-127 NKEVLYHAKTN
+127 NKEVLYHAKIHA
-138 PKQPTK
+138 KEPTK
-144 NLIMPIVLEFLESL
+144 DLIMPIVLEFLESL

-184 NGENFNNIEIKE
+184 NGENFNDIEVKE

-207 HRQEGFDFIEVHS
+207 HRQEGFDFIQVDS
-220 PREYFEVLEKNHVI
+220 PKAYFEVLEKNHVI
-234 LDPKKREEKILQ
+234 LDPKKREAKILQ

-255 HIIVEIDRDLLDEV
+255 RIIAEIDRDLLDEV
-269 IAITEY
+269 VAITEY
-275 PSTLLGEFDKA
+275 PSALLGEFDKA
-286 FLKLPSEIII
+286 FLKLPTEIIT

-304 YFATFNQESQKEGQK
+304 YFAAFNQESQEGPT
-319 EDQKLHNGFIVVSN
+319 LHNGFIVVSN
-333 AINKDKQ
+333 AISKDKQ
-340 KIILGNQKVLKAR
+340 KIIAGNQKVLKAR

-371 APLESVVFVQGLGT
+371 APLESMVFVQGLGT
-385 LRDKME
+385 LKDKME
-391 RELIIAQY
+391 REAIIAQY

-413 KALELMNR
+413 KALELVGR
-421 AVQIAKADLLS
+421 TVRIAKADLLS
-432 EVVYEFTELQGI
+432 EVVYEFSELQGI

-457 WVALSLKEQYLPAS
+457 LVALSVKEQYLPTS
-471 ENAPLPSSVFS
+471 ENAPLPSSIFS

-494 FSLFSAGKIPS
+494 FSLFSVGKIPS

-525 HYGLKFDL
+525 HYGLGFDL
-533 KVDLKNL
+533 KADLKNL

-549 FDLEILEKFL
+549 FDLEVLEKFL

-585 VAIIQ
+585 VKIIQ

-615 KRLANINKDRNPNQT
+615 KRLANINKDRNPNE
-630 SGFSANLF
+630 SSEFSISLF
-638 KEPQEHALFKAFNA
+638 KELQEHALFEAFNA
-652 LKTSA
+652 IKTSA

-687 DLEIQKN
+687 DIEIQKN

-699 WNVYQSFLEIGDIKE
+699 WGVYQSFLEIGDIKE